1 MKLKKPSILM
11 LTTLACSLSSAQ
23 PAETL
28 ETIVVSS
35 QNDEIPIQDKKVGET
50 RIGTERIR
58 RQQMSDSRDLVRYET
73 GVTVVETGRF
83 GASGYAVRGVD
94 ENRVAI
100 TIDGLHQAETLSSQ
114 GFKELFEGYG
124 NFNNTRNGVELETL
138 KQVNIQKG
146 ANSIKTGSGALGG
159 SVIFQT
165 KDARDFLINKNWF
178 VSYKKGYSS
187 ADNQH
192 LNTLTLAG
200 KLKSLDVLVVNTTRK
215 GHEIENYG
223 YKSYNER
230 IQGRKRE
237 KADPYL
243 RTLESTLVKVGF
255 QPNENHRFSVMAD
268 IYRNTSKGHDFSYTL
283 KPNTQYRTY
292 DEVELRH
299 TNDKVERKNYAFTYE
314 NYSTN
319 PFYDT
324 LKLTYSNQHINT
336 RARTDDYC
344 HGNDKCPDQG
354 NPLGMKYNEENKLV
368 GEDNK
373 IVTYNDSPEIKN
385 QGEKELV
392 DLEVIPYDENNRDRL
407 HKYRWNRAKEAWDSS
422 LETIYE
428 KPISISCENEVSR
441 WDSLQNG
448 DNTKCQALLT
458 KRGKTIPPQRHL
470 FINNTKYNLL
480 GKDKELISDNQK
492 IYLSERNTKLSCKAI
507 NCNKKTIGA
516 FKPDGTPIDISINVD
531 SNKEFATINKV
542 KEIDNKSVTKLTGPI
557 LFVPNVKGHI
567 ENLWTQRDLIT
578 DTKQL
583 NLDLTKYLELGKT
596 QHSLAYGGLWSKTTK
611 SMINTTGQSAL
622 NVKWWALYPTDCS
635 QKIGSDGRYNA
646 LCNHSNVFSFLI
658 PVKAT
663 TNAIYFE
670 DDIRIN
676 DYFGFGLAYR
686 YDRIKY
692 QPEYIPGI
700 TPKVPS
706 DMVTNLYV
714 TEPKFDPLK
723 FSDIENEKLR
733 VANANA
739 NMKHI
744 AQAKK
749 YSASSYTLTTTVD
762 PFSWFRI
769 QAKYS
774 NGFRAPTGEEIYLTF
789 KHPDFSILPNRNLE
803 AETAKTK
810 EVALTFHNPWGFIT
824 TSLFHTKYD
833 NFIDLAFMG
842 NKQLHGHSKLV
853 PFSVYQNINR
863 QHAKVTGLD
872 INAKLKLD
880 VFTSRLE
887 GFKLGYKFTY
897 QRGRINGDIP
907 MNAIQPKTSVFSAGY
922 DHKSGKFGLDI
933 YLTHVSEKKAKDTYN
948 MFWKTQQEDERIG
961 GRGIITTDSS
971 VRWRSNAYTLIDMVM
986 YAKPIKNLTLQFGV
1000 YNLTN
1005 RKYITWDSAR
1015 SIRPFGTSNM
1025 IDKKTGE
1032 GINRFNAP
1040 GRNFKLNAELTF

>member
-1 MKLKKPSILM
+1 
-11 LTTLACSLSSAQ
+11 
-23 PAETL
+23 
-28 ETIVVSS
+28 
-35 QNDEIPIQDKKVGET
+35 ET

-73 GVTVVETGRF
+73 GVTVVEKGRF
-83 GASGYAVRGVD
+83 GASGYAIRGVD
-94 ENRVAI
+94 ENRVGI
-100 TIDGLHQAETLSSQ
+100 MIDGLHQAETLSSQ

-124 NFNNTRNGVELETL
+124 NFNNTRNGVEMETL
-138 KQVNIQKG
+138 KQANIQKG

-178 VSYKKGYSS
+178 VSYKKGYST

-192 LNTLTLAG
+192 LSTLTLAG
-200 KLKSLDVLVVNTTRK
+200 KYKSLDVLLVSTTRK
-215 GHEIENYG
+215 GHEVENYG

-230 IQGRKRE
+230 IQGRTRE
-237 KADPYL
+237 KADPYH
-243 RTLESTLVKVGF
+243 RTLDSKLIKIGF

-268 IYRNTSKGHDFSYTL
+268 LYQSTSKGHDFSYTL
-283 KPNTQYRTY
+283 KPNTQYQNY

-299 TNDKVERKNYAFTYE
+299 TNDKVERTNYAFSYE
-314 NYSTN
+314 NYSIN

-368 GEDNK
+368 GNDGIAVNYLNRPKTQKPSSDKMIDLPVTPFDGKNSPLRWKRVNWDNLPLGYIVKPGYKSCEDEFSSWNTAKQPK
-373 IVTYNDSPEIKN
+373 INDNSPCKATLTMVGSMTPAESYLKINNQTYDLLSKHKDLITDN
-385 QGEKELV
+385 QIIRTSNSAVLSCDGLNCNHQKITAFK
-392 DLEVIPYDENNRDRL
+392 DNG
-407 HKYRWNRAKEAWDSS
+407 
-422 LETIYE
+422 ETI
-428 KPISISCENEVSR
+428 EVPF
-441 WDSLQNG
+441 
-448 DNTKCQALLT
+448 KV
-458 KRGKTIPPQRHL
+458 I
-470 FINNTKYNLL
+470 
-480 GKDKELISDNQK
+480 
-492 IYLSERNTKLSCKAI
+492 ERNG
-507 NCNKKTIGA
+507 KK
-516 FKPDGTPIDISINVD
+516 
-531 SNKEFATINKV
+531 FAYIKGNGG
-542 KEIDNKSVTKLTGPI
+542 DQLKSPK
-557 LFVPNVKGHI
+557 LFVPNKKGHLD
-567 ENLWTQRDLIT
+567 NLWTQRDLIT

-583 NLDLTKYLELGKT
+583 NLDLTKYVELGKT
-596 QHSLAYGGLWSKTTK
+596 QHNLAYGGLWSKTTK

-663 TNAIYFE
+663 TKALYFE
-670 DDIRIN
+670 DDIRVN
-676 DYFGFGLAYR
+676 DYFAFGFAYR
-686 YDRIKY
+686 YDRIQYK
-692 QPEYIPGI
+692 PEYIPGV

-714 TEPKFDPLK
+714 TEPKFDPSK
-723 FSDIENEKLR
+723 FSDTENEKLR

-789 KHPDFSILPNRNLE
+789 KHPDFSILPNKNLE

-810 EVALTFHNPWGFIT
+810 EVALTFHNPRGFIT

-833 NFIDLAFMG
+833 NFIDLAFIG

-948 MFWKTQQEDERIG
+948 MFWKTQQEDEHIG

-971 VRWRSNAYTLIDMVM
+971 VRWRSNAYTLVDMVM

>member
-11 LTTLACSLSSAQ
+11 LTTLTCSLSSAQ
-23 PAETL
+23 PTETL

-35 QNDEIPIQDKKVGET
+35 QNDEIAIQDQKVGET

-73 GVTVVETGRF
+73 GVTVVEKGRF
-83 GASGYAVRGVD
+83 GASGYAIRGVD
-94 ENRVAI
+94 ENRVGI
-100 TIDGLHQAETLSSQ
+100 MIDGLHQAETLSSQ

-124 NFNNTRNGVELETL
+124 NFNNTRNGVEMETL
-138 KQVNIQKG
+138 KQANIQKG

-178 VSYKKGYSS
+178 VSYKKGYST

-192 LNTLTLAG
+192 LSTLTLAG
-200 KLKSLDVLVVNTTRK
+200 KYKSLDVLLVSTTRK
-215 GHEIENYG
+215 GHEVENYG

-230 IQGRKRE
+230 IQGRTRE
-237 KADPYL
+237 KADPYH
-243 RTLESTLVKVGF
+243 RTLDSKLIKIGF

-268 IYRNTSKGHDFSYTL
+268 LYQSTSKGHDFSYTL
-283 KPNTQYRTY
+283 KPNTQYQNY

-299 TNDKVERKNYAFTYE
+299 TNDKVERTNYAFSYE
-314 NYSTN
+314 NYSIN

-368 GEDNK
+368 GNDGIAVNYLNRPKTQKPSSDKMIDLPVTPFDGKNSPLRWKRVNWDNLPLGYIVKPGYKSCEDEFSSWNTAKQPK
-373 IVTYNDSPEIKN
+373 INDNSPCKATLTMVGSMTPAESYLKINNQTYDLLSKHKDLITDN
-385 QGEKELV
+385 QIIRTSNSAVLSCDGLNCNHQKITAFK
-392 DLEVIPYDENNRDRL
+392 DNG
-407 HKYRWNRAKEAWDSS
+407 
-422 LETIYE
+422 ETI
-428 KPISISCENEVSR
+428 EVPF
-441 WDSLQNG
+441 
-448 DNTKCQALLT
+448 KV
-458 KRGKTIPPQRHL
+458 I
-470 FINNTKYNLL
+470 
-480 GKDKELISDNQK
+480 
-492 IYLSERNTKLSCKAI
+492 ERNG
-507 NCNKKTIGA
+507 KK
-516 FKPDGTPIDISINVD
+516 
-531 SNKEFATINKV
+531 FAYIKGNGG
-542 KEIDNKSVTKLTGPI
+542 DQLKSPK
-557 LFVPNVKGHI
+557 LFVPNKKGHLD
-567 ENLWTQRDLIT
+567 NLWTQRDLIT

-583 NLDLTKYLELGKT
+583 NLDLTKYVELGKT
-596 QHSLAYGGLWSKTTK
+596 QHNLAYGGLWSKTTK

-663 TNAIYFE
+663 TKALYFE
-670 DDIRIN
+670 DDIRVN
-676 DYFGFGLAYR
+676 DYFAFGFAYR
-686 YDRIKY
+686 YDRIQYK
-692 QPEYIPGI
+692 PEYIPGV

-714 TEPKFDPLK
+714 TEPKFDPSK
-723 FSDIENEKLR
+723 FSDTENEKLR

-789 KHPDFSILPNRNLE
+789 KHPDFSIFPNKNLE

-810 EVALTFHNPWGFIT
+810 EVALTFHNPRGFIT

-833 NFIDLAFMG
+833 NFIDLAFIG

-948 MFWKTQQEDERIG
+948 MFWKTQQEDEHIG

-971 VRWRSNAYTLIDMVM
+971 VRWRSNAYTLVDMVM

>member
-1 MKLKKPSILM
+1 M
-11 LTTLACSLSSAQ
+11 LTTLTCSLSSAQ
-23 PAETL
+23 PTETL

-35 QNDEIPIQDKKVGET
+35 QNDEIAIQDQKVGET

-73 GVTVVETGRF
+73 GVTVVEKGRF
-83 GASGYAVRGVD
+83 GASGYAIRGVD
-94 ENRVAI
+94 ENRVGI
-100 TIDGLHQAETLSSQ
+100 MIDGLHQAETLSSQ

-124 NFNNTRNGVELETL
+124 NFNNTRNGVEMETL
-138 KQVNIQKG
+138 KQANIQKG

-178 VSYKKGYSS
+178 VSYKKGYST

-192 LNTLTLAG
+192 LSTLTLTG
-200 KLKSLDVLVVNTTRK
+200 KYKSLDVLLVSTTRK
-215 GHEIENYG
+215 GHEVENYG

-230 IQGRKRE
+230 IQGRTRE
-237 KADPYL
+237 KADPYH
-243 RTLESTLVKVGF
+243 RTLDSKLIKIGF

-268 IYRNTSKGHDFSYTL
+268 LYQSTSKGHDFSYTL
-283 KPNTQYRTY
+283 KPNTQYQNY

-299 TNDKVERKNYAFTYE
+299 TNDKVERTNYAFSYE
-314 NYSTN
+314 NYSIN

-368 GEDNK
+368 GNDGIAVNYLNRPKTQKPSSDKMIDLPVTPFDGKNSPLRWKRVNWDNLPLGYIVKPGYKSCEDEFSSWNTAKQPK
-373 IVTYNDSPEIKN
+373 INDNSPCKATLTMVGSMTPAESYLKINNQTYDLLSKHKDLITDN
-385 QGEKELV
+385 QIIRTSNSAVLSCDGLNCNHQKITAFK
-392 DLEVIPYDENNRDRL
+392 DNG
-407 HKYRWNRAKEAWDSS
+407 
-422 LETIYE
+422 ETI
-428 KPISISCENEVSR
+428 EVPF
-441 WDSLQNG
+441 
-448 DNTKCQALLT
+448 KV
-458 KRGKTIPPQRHL
+458 I
-470 FINNTKYNLL
+470 
-480 GKDKELISDNQK
+480 
-492 IYLSERNTKLSCKAI
+492 ERNG
-507 NCNKKTIGA
+507 KK
-516 FKPDGTPIDISINVD
+516 
-531 SNKEFATINKV
+531 FAYIKGNGG
-542 KEIDNKSVTKLTGPI
+542 DQLKSPK
-557 LFVPNVKGHI
+557 LFVPNKKGHLD
-567 ENLWTQRDLIT
+567 NLWTQRDLIT

-583 NLDLTKYLELGKT
+583 NLDLTKYVELGKT
-596 QHSLAYGGLWSKTTK
+596 QHNLAYGGLWSKTTK

-663 TNAIYFE
+663 TKALYFE
-670 DDIRIN
+670 DDIRVN
-676 DYFGFGLAYR
+676 DYFAFGFAYR
-686 YDRIKY
+686 YDRIQYK
-692 QPEYIPGI
+692 PEYIPGV

-714 TEPKFDPLK
+714 TEPKFDPSK
-723 FSDIENEKLR
+723 FSDTENEKLR

-789 KHPDFSILPNRNLE
+789 KHPDFSILPNKNLE

-810 EVALTFHNPWGFIT
+810 EVALTFHNPRGFIT

-833 NFIDLAFMG
+833 NFIDLAFIG

-948 MFWKTQQEDERIG
+948 MFWKTQQEDEHIG

-971 VRWRSNAYTLIDMVM
+971 VRWRSNAYTLVDMVM

>member
-1 MKLKKPSILM
+1 
-11 LTTLACSLSSAQ
+11 
-23 PAETL
+23 
-28 ETIVVSS
+28 
-35 QNDEIPIQDKKVGET
+35 
-50 RIGTERIR
+50 
-58 RQQMSDSRDLVRYET
+58 SRDLVRYET
-73 GVTVVETGRF
+73 GVTVVEKGRF
-83 GASGYAVRGVD
+83 GASGYAIRGVD
-94 ENRVAI
+94 ENRVGI
-100 TIDGLHQAETLSSQ
+100 MIDGLHQAETLSSQ

-124 NFNNTRNGVELETL
+124 NFNNTRNGVEMETL
-138 KQVNIQKG
+138 KQANIQKG

-178 VSYKKGYSS
+178 VSYKKGYST

-192 LNTLTLAG
+192 LSTLTLAG
-200 KLKSLDVLVVNTTRK
+200 KYKSLDVLLVSTTRK
-215 GHEIENYG
+215 GHEVENYG

-230 IQGRKRE
+230 IQGRTRE
-237 KADPYL
+237 KADPYH
-243 RTLESTLVKVGF
+243 RTLDSKLIKIGF

-268 IYRNTSKGHDFSYTL
+268 LYQSTSKGHDFSYTL
-283 KPNTQYRTY
+283 KPNTQYQNY

-299 TNDKVERKNYAFTYE
+299 TNDKVERTNYAFSYE
-314 NYSTN
+314 NYSIN

-368 GEDNK
+368 GNDGIAVNYLNRPKTQKPSSDKMIDLPVTPFDGKNSPLRWKRVNWDNLPLGYIVKPGYKSCEDEFSSWNTAKQPK
-373 IVTYNDSPEIKN
+373 INDNSPCKATLTMVGSMTPAESYLKINNQTYDLLSKHKDLITDN
-385 QGEKELV
+385 QIIRTSNSAVLSCDGLNCNHQKITAFK
-392 DLEVIPYDENNRDRL
+392 DNG
-407 HKYRWNRAKEAWDSS
+407 
-422 LETIYE
+422 ETI
-428 KPISISCENEVSR
+428 EVPF
-441 WDSLQNG
+441 
-448 DNTKCQALLT
+448 KV
-458 KRGKTIPPQRHL
+458 I
-470 FINNTKYNLL
+470 
-480 GKDKELISDNQK
+480 
-492 IYLSERNTKLSCKAI
+492 ERNG
-507 NCNKKTIGA
+507 KK
-516 FKPDGTPIDISINVD
+516 
-531 SNKEFATINKV
+531 FAYIKGNGG
-542 KEIDNKSVTKLTGPI
+542 DQLKSPK
-557 LFVPNVKGHI
+557 LFVPNKKGHLD
-567 ENLWTQRDLIT
+567 NLWTQRDLIT

-583 NLDLTKYLELGKT
+583 NLDLTKYVELGKT
-596 QHSLAYGGLWSKTTK
+596 QHNLAYGGLWSKTTK

-663 TNAIYFE
+663 TKALYFE
-670 DDIRIN
+670 DDIRVN
-676 DYFGFGLAYR
+676 DYFAFGFAYR
-686 YDRIKY
+686 YDRIQYK
-692 QPEYIPGI
+692 PEYIPGV

-714 TEPKFDPLK
+714 TEPKFDPSK
-723 FSDIENEKLR
+723 FSDTENEKLR

-789 KHPDFSILPNRNLE
+789 KHPDFSILPNKNLE

-810 EVALTFHNPWGFIT
+810 EVALTFHNPRGFIT

-833 NFIDLAFMG
+833 NFIDLAFIG

-948 MFWKTQQEDERIG
+948 MFWKTQQEDEHIG

-971 VRWRSNAYTLIDMVM
+971 VRWRSNAYTLVDMVM

>member
-1 MKLKKPSILM
+1 
-11 LTTLACSLSSAQ
+11 
-23 PAETL
+23 
-28 ETIVVSS
+28 
-35 QNDEIPIQDKKVGET
+35 
-50 RIGTERIR
+50 
-58 RQQMSDSRDLVRYET
+58 RDLVRYET
-73 GVTVVETGRF
+73 GVTVVEKGRF
-83 GASGYAVRGVD
+83 GASGYAIRGVD
-94 ENRVAI
+94 ENRVGI
-100 TIDGLHQAETLSSQ
+100 MIDGLHQAETLSSQ

-124 NFNNTRNGVELETL
+124 NFNNTRNGVEMETL
-138 KQVNIQKG
+138 KQANIQKG

-178 VSYKKGYSS
+178 VSYKKGYST

-192 LNTLTLAG
+192 LSTLTLAG
-200 KLKSLDVLVVNTTRK
+200 KYKSLDVLLVSTTRK
-215 GHEIENYG
+215 GHEVENYG

-230 IQGRKRE
+230 IQGRTRE
-237 KADPYL
+237 KADPYH
-243 RTLESTLVKVGF
+243 RTLDSKLIKIGF

-268 IYRNTSKGHDFSYTL
+268 LYQSTSKGHDFSYTL
-283 KPNTQYRTY
+283 KPNTQYQNY

-299 TNDKVERKNYAFTYE
+299 TNDKVERTNYAFSYE
-314 NYSTN
+314 NYSIN

-368 GEDNK
+368 GNDGIAVNYLNRPKTQKPSSDKMIDLPVTPFDGKNSPLRWKRVNWDNLPLGYIVKPGYKSCEDEFSSWNTAKQPK
-373 IVTYNDSPEIKN
+373 INDNSPCKATLTMVGSMTPAESYLKINNQTYDLLSKHKDLITDN
-385 QGEKELV
+385 QIIRTSNSAVLSCDGLNCNHQKITAFK
-392 DLEVIPYDENNRDRL
+392 DNG
-407 HKYRWNRAKEAWDSS
+407 
-422 LETIYE
+422 ETI
-428 KPISISCENEVSR
+428 EVPF
-441 WDSLQNG
+441 
-448 DNTKCQALLT
+448 KV
-458 KRGKTIPPQRHL
+458 I
-470 FINNTKYNLL
+470 
-480 GKDKELISDNQK
+480 
-492 IYLSERNTKLSCKAI
+492 ERNG
-507 NCNKKTIGA
+507 KK
-516 FKPDGTPIDISINVD
+516 
-531 SNKEFATINKV
+531 FAYIKGNGG
-542 KEIDNKSVTKLTGPI
+542 DQLKSPK
-557 LFVPNVKGHI
+557 LFVPNKKGHLD
-567 ENLWTQRDLIT
+567 NLWTQRDLIT

-583 NLDLTKYLELGKT
+583 NLDLTKYVELGKT
-596 QHSLAYGGLWSKTTK
+596 QHNLAYGGLWSKTTK

-663 TNAIYFE
+663 TKALYFE
-670 DDIRIN
+670 DDIRVN
-676 DYFGFGLAYR
+676 DYFAFGFAYR
-686 YDRIKY
+686 YDRIQYK
-692 QPEYIPGI
+692 PEYIPGV

-714 TEPKFDPLK
+714 TEPKFDPSK
-723 FSDIENEKLR
+723 FSDTENEKLR

-789 KHPDFSILPNRNLE
+789 KHPDFSILPNKNLE

-810 EVALTFHNPWGFIT
+810 EVALTFHNPRGFIT

-833 NFIDLAFMG
+833 NFIDLAFIG

-948 MFWKTQQEDERIG
+948 MFWKTQQEDEHIG

-971 VRWRSNAYTLIDMVM
+971 VRWRSNAYTLVDMVM

>member
-1 MKLKKPSILM
+1 
-11 LTTLACSLSSAQ
+11 
-23 PAETL
+23 
-28 ETIVVSS
+28 
-35 QNDEIPIQDKKVGET
+35 
-50 RIGTERIR
+50 
-58 RQQMSDSRDLVRYET
+58 
-73 GVTVVETGRF
+73 GVTVVEKGRF
-83 GASGYAVRGVD
+83 GASGYAIRGVD
-94 ENRVAI
+94 ENRVGI
-100 TIDGLHQAETLSSQ
+100 MIDGLHQAETLSSQ

-124 NFNNTRNGVELETL
+124 NFNNTRNGVEMETL
-138 KQVNIQKG
+138 KQANIQKG

-178 VSYKKGYSS
+178 VSYKKGYST

-192 LNTLTLAG
+192 LSTLTLAG
-200 KLKSLDVLVVNTTRK
+200 KYKSLDVLLVSTTRK
-215 GHEIENYG
+215 GHEVENYG

-230 IQGRKRE
+230 IQGRTRE
-237 KADPYL
+237 KADPYH
-243 RTLESTLVKVGF
+243 RTLDSKLIKIGF

-268 IYRNTSKGHDFSYTL
+268 LYQSTSKGHDFSYTL
-283 KPNTQYRTY
+283 KPNTQYQNY

-299 TNDKVERKNYAFTYE
+299 TNDKVERTNYAFSYE
-314 NYSTN
+314 NYSIN

-368 GEDNK
+368 GNDGIAVNYLNRPKTQKPSSDKMIDLPVTPFDGKNSPLRWKRVNWDNLPLGYIVKPGYKSCEDEFSSWNTAKQPK
-373 IVTYNDSPEIKN
+373 INDNSPCKATLTMVGSMTPAESYLKINNQTYDLLSKHKDLITDN
-385 QGEKELV
+385 QIIRTSNSAVLSCDGLNCNHQKITAFK
-392 DLEVIPYDENNRDRL
+392 DNG
-407 HKYRWNRAKEAWDSS
+407 
-422 LETIYE
+422 ETI
-428 KPISISCENEVSR
+428 EVPF
-441 WDSLQNG
+441 
-448 DNTKCQALLT
+448 KV
-458 KRGKTIPPQRHL
+458 I
-470 FINNTKYNLL
+470 
-480 GKDKELISDNQK
+480 
-492 IYLSERNTKLSCKAI
+492 ERNG
-507 NCNKKTIGA
+507 KK
-516 FKPDGTPIDISINVD
+516 
-531 SNKEFATINKV
+531 FAYIKGNGG
-542 KEIDNKSVTKLTGPI
+542 DQLKSPK
-557 LFVPNVKGHI
+557 LFVPNKKGHLD
-567 ENLWTQRDLIT
+567 NLWTQRDLIT

-583 NLDLTKYLELGKT
+583 NLDLTKYVELGKT
-596 QHSLAYGGLWSKTTK
+596 QHNLAYGGLWSKTTK

-663 TNAIYFE
+663 TKALYFE
-670 DDIRIN
+670 DDIRVN
-676 DYFGFGLAYR
+676 DYFAFGFAYR
-686 YDRIKY
+686 YDRIQYK
-692 QPEYIPGI
+692 PEYIPGV

-714 TEPKFDPLK
+714 TEPKFDPSK
-723 FSDIENEKLR
+723 FSDTENEKLR

-789 KHPDFSILPNRNLE
+789 KHPDFSILPNKNLE

-810 EVALTFHNPWGFIT
+810 EVALTFHNPRGFIT

-833 NFIDLAFMG
+833 NFIDLAFIG

-948 MFWKTQQEDERIG
+948 MFWKTQQEDEHIG

-971 VRWRSNAYTLIDMVM
+971 VRWRSNAYTLVDMVM

>member
-1 MKLKKPSILM
+1 
-11 LTTLACSLSSAQ
+11 
-23 PAETL
+23 
-28 ETIVVSS
+28 
-35 QNDEIPIQDKKVGET
+35 VGET

-73 GVTVVETGRF
+73 GVTVVEKGRF
-83 GASGYAVRGVD
+83 GASGYAIRGVD
-94 ENRVAI
+94 ENRVGI
-100 TIDGLHQAETLSSQ
+100 MIDGLHQAETLSSQ

-124 NFNNTRNGVELETL
+124 NFNNTRNGVEMETL
-138 KQVNIQKG
+138 KQANIQKG

-178 VSYKKGYSS
+178 VSYKKGYST

-192 LNTLTLAG
+192 LSTLTLAG
-200 KLKSLDVLVVNTTRK
+200 KYKSLDVLLVSTTRK
-215 GHEIENYG
+215 GHEVENYG

-230 IQGRKRE
+230 IQGRTRE
-237 KADPYL
+237 KADPYH
-243 RTLESTLVKVGF
+243 RTLDSKLIKIGF

-268 IYRNTSKGHDFSYTL
+268 LYQSTSKGHDFSYTL
-283 KPNTQYRTY
+283 KPNTQYQNY

-299 TNDKVERKNYAFTYE
+299 TNDKVERTNYAFSYE
-314 NYSTN
+314 NYSIN

-368 GEDNK
+368 GNDGIAVNYLNRPKTQKPSSDKMIDLPVTPFDGKNSPLRWKRVNWDNLPLGYIVKPGYKSCEDEFSSWNTAKQPK
-373 IVTYNDSPEIKN
+373 INDNSPCKATLTMVGSMTPAESYLKINNQTYDLLSKHKDLITDN
-385 QGEKELV
+385 QIIRTSNSAVLSCDGLNCNHQKITAFK
-392 DLEVIPYDENNRDRL
+392 DNG
-407 HKYRWNRAKEAWDSS
+407 
-422 LETIYE
+422 ETI
-428 KPISISCENEVSR
+428 EVPF
-441 WDSLQNG
+441 
-448 DNTKCQALLT
+448 KV
-458 KRGKTIPPQRHL
+458 I
-470 FINNTKYNLL
+470 
-480 GKDKELISDNQK
+480 
-492 IYLSERNTKLSCKAI
+492 ERNG
-507 NCNKKTIGA
+507 KK
-516 FKPDGTPIDISINVD
+516 
-531 SNKEFATINKV
+531 FAYIKGNGG
-542 KEIDNKSVTKLTGPI
+542 DQLKSPK
-557 LFVPNVKGHI
+557 LFVPNKKGHLD
-567 ENLWTQRDLIT
+567 NLWTQRDLIT

-583 NLDLTKYLELGKT
+583 NLDLTKYVELGKT
-596 QHSLAYGGLWSKTTK
+596 QHNLAYGGLWSKTTK

-663 TNAIYFE
+663 TKALYFE
-670 DDIRIN
+670 DDIRVN
-676 DYFGFGLAYR
+676 DYFAFGFAYR
-686 YDRIKY
+686 YDRIQYK
-692 QPEYIPGI
+692 PEYIPGV

-714 TEPKFDPLK
+714 TEPKFDPSK
-723 FSDIENEKLR
+723 FSDTENEKLR

-789 KHPDFSILPNRNLE
+789 KHPDFSILPNKNLE

-810 EVALTFHNPWGFIT
+810 EVALTFHNPRGFIT

-833 NFIDLAFMG
+833 NFIDLAFIG

-948 MFWKTQQEDERIG
+948 MFWKTQQEDEHIG

-971 VRWRSNAYTLIDMVM
+971 VRWRSNAYTLVDMVM

>member
-11 LTTLACSLSSAQ
+11 LTTLTCSLSSAQ
-23 PAETL
+23 PTETL

-35 QNDEIPIQDKKVGET
+35 QNDEIAIQDQKVGET

-73 GVTVVETGRF
+73 GVTVVEKGRF
-83 GASGYAVRGVD
+83 GASGYAIRGVD
-94 ENRVAI
+94 ENRVGI
-100 TIDGLHQAETLSSQ
+100 MIDGLHQAETLSSQ

-124 NFNNTRNGVELETL
+124 NFNNTRNGVEMETL
-138 KQVNIQKG
+138 KQANIQKG

-178 VSYKKGYSS
+178 VSYKKGYST

-192 LNTLTLAG
+192 LSTLTLAG
-200 KLKSLDVLVVNTTRK
+200 KYKSLDVLLVSTTRK
-215 GHEIENYG
+215 GHEVENYG

-230 IQGRKRE
+230 IQGRTRE
-237 KADPYL
+237 KADPYH
-243 RTLESTLVKVGF
+243 RTLDSKLIKIGF

-268 IYRNTSKGHDFSYTL
+268 LYQSTSKGHDFSYTL
-283 KPNTQYRTY
+283 KPNTQYQNY

-299 TNDKVERKNYAFTYE
+299 TNDKVERTNYAFSYE
-314 NYSTN
+314 NYSIN

-368 GEDNK
+368 GNDGIAVNYLNRPKTQKPSSDKMIDLPVTPFDGKNSPLRWKRVNWDNLPLGY
-373 IVTYNDSPEIKN
+373 IV
-385 QGEKELV
+385 
-392 DLEVIPYDENNRDRL
+392 
-407 HKYRWNRAKEAWDSS
+407 
-422 LETIYE
+422 
-428 KPISISCENEVSR
+428 KPGYKSCENEFSS
-441 WDSLQNG
+441 WNTAKQPKIN
-448 DNTKCQALLT
+448 DNSPCKATLT
-458 KRGKTIPPQRHL
+458 MVGSMTPAESYLK
-470 FINNTKYNLL
+470 INNQTYDLL
-480 GKDKELISDNQK
+480 SKHKDLITDNQIIRTSNSAVLSCDGLNCNHQK
-492 IYLSERNTKLSCKAI
+492 ITAFKDNGETIEVPFKVIERNG
-507 NCNKKTIGA
+507 KK
-516 FKPDGTPIDISINVD
+516 
-531 SNKEFATINKV
+531 FAYIKGNGG
-542 KEIDNKSVTKLTGPI
+542 DQLKSPK
-557 LFVPNVKGHI
+557 LFVPNKKGHLD
-567 ENLWTQRDLIT
+567 NLWTQRDLIT

-583 NLDLTKYLELGKT
+583 NLDLTKYVELGKT
-596 QHSLAYGGLWSKTTK
+596 QHNLAYGGLWSKTTK

-663 TNAIYFE
+663 TKALYFE
-670 DDIRIN
+670 DDIRVN
-676 DYFGFGLAYR
+676 DYFAFGFAYR
-686 YDRIKY
+686 YDRIQYK
-692 QPEYIPGI
+692 PEYIPGV

-714 TEPKFDPLK
+714 TEPKFDPSK
-723 FSDIENEKLR
+723 FSDTENEKLR

-789 KHPDFSILPNRNLE
+789 KHPDFSILPNKNLE

-810 EVALTFHNPWGFIT
+810 EVALTFHNPRGFIT

-833 NFIDLAFMG
+833 NFIDLAFIG

-948 MFWKTQQEDERIG
+948 MFWKTQQEDEHIG

-971 VRWRSNAYTLIDMVM
+971 VRWRSNAYTLVDMVM

>member
-1 MKLKKPSILM
+1 MKLNKLSILM
-11 LTTLACSLSSAQ
+11 LTTLITSLSSAQ
-23 PAETL
+23 PSEEL

-35 QNDEIPIQDKKVGET
+35 QNDEISIQDKKVGET
-50 RIGTERIR
+50 QISADRIR

-73 GVTVVETGRF
+73 GVTVVEKGRF
-83 GASGYAVRGVD
+83 GASGYAIRGVD
-94 ENRVAI
+94 ENRVGI
-100 TIDGLHQAETLSSQ
+100 MIDGLHQAETLSSQ

-124 NFNNTRNGVELETL
+124 NFNNTRNGVEMETL
-138 KQVNIQKG
+138 KQANIQKG

-178 VSYKKGYSS
+178 VSYKKGYST

-192 LNTLTLAG
+192 LSTLTLAG
-200 KLKSLDVLVVNTTRK
+200 KYKSLDVLLVSTTRK
-215 GHEIENYG
+215 GHEVENYG

-230 IQGRKRE
+230 IQGRTRE
-237 KADPYL
+237 KADPYH
-243 RTLESTLVKVGF
+243 RTLDSKLIKIGF

-268 IYRNTSKGHDFSYTL
+268 LYQSTSKGHDFSYTL
-283 KPNTQYRTY
+283 KPNTQYQNY

-299 TNDKVERKNYAFTYE
+299 TNDKVERTNYAFSYE
-314 NYSTN
+314 NYSIN

-368 GEDNK
+368 GNDGIAVNYLNRPKTQKPSSDKMIDLPVTPFDGKNSPLRWKRVNWDNLPLGYIVKPGYKSCEDEFSSWNTAKQPK
-373 IVTYNDSPEIKN
+373 INDNSPCKATLTMVGAMTPAESYLKINNQTYDLLSKHKDLITDN
-385 QGEKELV
+385 QIIRTSNSAVLSCDGLNCNHQKITAFK
-392 DLEVIPYDENNRDRL
+392 DNG
-407 HKYRWNRAKEAWDSS
+407 
-422 LETIYE
+422 ETI
-428 KPISISCENEVSR
+428 EVPF
-441 WDSLQNG
+441 
-448 DNTKCQALLT
+448 KV
-458 KRGKTIPPQRHL
+458 I
-470 FINNTKYNLL
+470 
-480 GKDKELISDNQK
+480 
-492 IYLSERNTKLSCKAI
+492 ERNG
-507 NCNKKTIGA
+507 KK
-516 FKPDGTPIDISINVD
+516 
-531 SNKEFATINKV
+531 FAYIKGNGG
-542 KEIDNKSVTKLTGPI
+542 DQLKSPK
-557 LFVPNVKGHI
+557 LFVPNKKGHLD
-567 ENLWTQRDLIT
+567 NLWTQRDLIT

-583 NLDLTKYLELGKT
+583 NLDLTKYVELGKT
-596 QHSLAYGGLWSKTTK
+596 QHNLAYGGLWSKTTK

-663 TNAIYFE
+663 TKALYFE
-670 DDIRIN
+670 DDIRVN
-676 DYFGFGLAYR
+676 DYFAFGFAYR
-686 YDRIKY
+686 YDRIQYK
-692 QPEYIPGI
+692 PEYIPGV

-714 TEPKFDPLK
+714 TEPKFDPSK
-723 FSDIENEKLR
+723 FSDTENEKLR

-789 KHPDFSILPNRNLE
+789 KHPDFSILPNKNLE

-833 NFIDLAFMG
+833 NFIDLAFIG

-907 MNAIQPKTSVFSAGY
+907 MNAIQPKTSVFSAEY

-948 MFWKTQQEDERIG
+948 MFWETERADELSANKGTTI
-961 GRGIITTDSS
+961 TDSS
-971 VRWRSNAYTLIDMVM
+971 LKWRSNAYTLVDMVM

>member
-1 MKLKKPSILM
+1 
-11 LTTLACSLSSAQ
+11 
-23 PAETL
+23 TL

-35 QNDEIPIQDKKVGET
+35 QNDEIAIQDQKVGET

-73 GVTVVETGRF
+73 GVTVVEKGRF
-83 GASGYAVRGVD
+83 GASGYAIRGVD
-94 ENRVAI
+94 ENRVGI
-100 TIDGLHQAETLSSQ
+100 MIDGLHQAETLSSQ

-124 NFNNTRNGVELETL
+124 NFNNTRNGVEMETL
-138 KQVNIQKG
+138 KQANIQKG

-178 VSYKKGYSS
+178 VSYKKGYST

-192 LNTLTLAG
+192 LSTLTLTG
-200 KLKSLDVLVVNTTRK
+200 KYKSLDVLLVSTTRK
-215 GHEIENYG
+215 GHEVENYG

-230 IQGRKRE
+230 IQGRTRE
-237 KADPYL
+237 KADPYH
-243 RTLESTLVKVGF
+243 RTLDSKLIKIGF

-268 IYRNTSKGHDFSYTL
+268 LYQSTSKGHDFSYTL
-283 KPNTQYRTY
+283 KPNTQYQNY

-299 TNDKVERKNYAFTYE
+299 TNDKVERTNYAFSYE
-314 NYSTN
+314 NYSIN

-368 GEDNK
+368 GNDGIAVNYLNRPKTQKPSSDKMIDLPVTPFDGKNSPLRWKRVNWDNLPLGYIVKPGYKSCEDEFSSWNTAKQPK
-373 IVTYNDSPEIKN
+373 INDNSPCKATLTMVGSMTPAESYLKINNQTYDLLSKHKDLITDN
-385 QGEKELV
+385 QIIRTSNSAVLSCDGLNCNHQKITAFK
-392 DLEVIPYDENNRDRL
+392 DNG
-407 HKYRWNRAKEAWDSS
+407 
-422 LETIYE
+422 ETI
-428 KPISISCENEVSR
+428 EVPF
-441 WDSLQNG
+441 
-448 DNTKCQALLT
+448 KV
-458 KRGKTIPPQRHL
+458 I
-470 FINNTKYNLL
+470 
-480 GKDKELISDNQK
+480 
-492 IYLSERNTKLSCKAI
+492 ERNG
-507 NCNKKTIGA
+507 KK
-516 FKPDGTPIDISINVD
+516 
-531 SNKEFATINKV
+531 FAYIKGNGG
-542 KEIDNKSVTKLTGPI
+542 DQLKSPK
-557 LFVPNVKGHI
+557 LFVPNKKGHLD
-567 ENLWTQRDLIT
+567 NLWTQRDLIT

-583 NLDLTKYLELGKT
+583 NLDLTKYVELGKT
-596 QHSLAYGGLWSKTTK
+596 QHNLAYGGLWSKTTK

-663 TNAIYFE
+663 TKALYFE
-670 DDIRIN
+670 DDIRVN
-676 DYFGFGLAYR
+676 DYFAFGFAYR
-686 YDRIKY
+686 YDRIQYK
-692 QPEYIPGI
+692 PEYIPGV

-714 TEPKFDPLK
+714 TEPKFDPSK
-723 FSDIENEKLR
+723 FSDTENEKLR

-789 KHPDFSILPNRNLE
+789 KHPDFSILPNKNLE

-810 EVALTFHNPWGFIT
+810 EVALTFHNPRGFIT

-833 NFIDLAFMG
+833 NFIDLAFIG

-948 MFWKTQQEDERIG
+948 MFWKTQQEDEHIG

-971 VRWRSNAYTLIDMVM
+971 VRWRSNAYTLVDMVM

>member
-11 LTTLACSLSSAQ
+11 LTTLTCSLSSAQ
-23 PAETL
+23 PTETL

-35 QNDEIPIQDKKVGET
+35 QNDEIAIQDQKVGET

-73 GVTVVETGRF
+73 GVTVVEKGRF
-83 GASGYAVRGVD
+83 GASGYAIRGVD
-94 ENRVAI
+94 ENRVGI
-100 TIDGLHQAETLSSQ
+100 MIDGLHQAETLSSQ

-124 NFNNTRNGVELETL
+124 NFNNTRNGVEMETL
-138 KQVNIQKG
+138 KQANIQKG

-178 VSYKKGYSS
+178 VSYKKGYST

-192 LNTLTLAG
+192 LSTLTLAG
-200 KLKSLDVLVVNTTRK
+200 KYKSLDVLLVSTTRK
-215 GHEIENYG
+215 GHEVENYG

-230 IQGRKRE
+230 IQGRTRE
-237 KADPYL
+237 KADPYH
-243 RTLESTLVKVGF
+243 RTLDSKLIKIGF

-268 IYRNTSKGHDFSYTL
+268 LYQSTSKGHDFSYTL
-283 KPNTQYRTY
+283 KPNTQYQNY

-299 TNDKVERKNYAFTYE
+299 TNDKVERTNYAFSYE
-314 NYSTN
+314 NYSIN

-368 GEDNK
+368 GNDGIAVNYLNRPKTQKPSSDKMIDLPVTPFDGKNSPLRWKRVNWDNLPLGYIVKPGYKSCEDEFSSWNTAKQPK
-373 IVTYNDSPEIKN
+373 INDNSPCKATLTMVGAMTPAESYLKINNQTYDLLSKHKDLITDN
-385 QGEKELV
+385 QIIRTSNSAVLSCDGLNCNHQKITAFK
-392 DLEVIPYDENNRDRL
+392 DNG
-407 HKYRWNRAKEAWDSS
+407 
-422 LETIYE
+422 ETI
-428 KPISISCENEVSR
+428 EVPF
-441 WDSLQNG
+441 
-448 DNTKCQALLT
+448 KV
-458 KRGKTIPPQRHL
+458 I
-470 FINNTKYNLL
+470 
-480 GKDKELISDNQK
+480 
-492 IYLSERNTKLSCKAI
+492 ERNG
-507 NCNKKTIGA
+507 KK
-516 FKPDGTPIDISINVD
+516 
-531 SNKEFATINKV
+531 FAYIKGNGG
-542 KEIDNKSVTKLTGPI
+542 DQLKSPK
-557 LFVPNVKGHI
+557 LFVPNKKGHLD
-567 ENLWTQRDLIT
+567 NLWTQRDLIT

-583 NLDLTKYLELGKT
+583 NLDLTKYVELGKT
-596 QHSLAYGGLWSKTTK
+596 QHNLAYGGLWSKTTK

-663 TNAIYFE
+663 TKALYFE
-670 DDIRIN
+670 DDIRVN
-676 DYFGFGLAYR
+676 DYFAFGFAYR
-686 YDRIKY
+686 YDRIQYK
-692 QPEYIPGI
+692 PEYIPGV

-714 TEPKFDPLK
+714 TEPKFDPSK
-723 FSDIENEKLR
+723 FSDTENEKLR

-789 KHPDFSILPNRNLE
+789 KHPDFSILPNKNLE

-833 NFIDLAFMG
+833 NFIDLAFIG

-948 MFWKTQQEDERIG
+948 MFWKTQQEDEHIG

-971 VRWRSNAYTLIDMVM
+971 VRWRSNAYTLVDMVM

>member
-11 LTTLACSLSSAQ
+11 LTTLTCSLSSAQ
-23 PAETL
+23 PTETL

-35 QNDEIPIQDKKVGET
+35 QNDEIAIQDQKVGET

-73 GVTVVETGRF
+73 GVTVVEKGRF
-83 GASGYAVRGVD
+83 GASGYAIRGVD
-94 ENRVAI
+94 ENRVGI
-100 TIDGLHQAETLSSQ
+100 MIDGLHQAETLSSQ

-124 NFNNTRNGVELETL
+124 NFNNTRNGVEMETL
-138 KQVNIQKG
+138 KQANIQKG

-178 VSYKKGYSS
+178 VSYKKGYST

-192 LNTLTLAG
+192 LSTLTLTG
-200 KLKSLDVLVVNTTRK
+200 KYKSLDVLLVSTTRK
-215 GHEIENYG
+215 GHEVENYG

-230 IQGRKRE
+230 IQGRTRE
-237 KADPYL
+237 KADPYH
-243 RTLESTLVKVGF
+243 RTLDSKLIKIGF

-268 IYRNTSKGHDFSYTL
+268 LYQSTSKGHDFSYTL
-283 KPNTQYRTY
+283 KPNTQYQNY

-299 TNDKVERKNYAFTYE
+299 TNDKVERTNYAFSYE
-314 NYSTN
+314 NYSIN

-368 GEDNK
+368 GNDGIAVNYLNRPKTQKPSSDKMIDLPVTPFDGKNSPLRWKRVNWDNLPLGYIVKPGYKSCEDEFSSWNTAKQPK
-373 IVTYNDSPEIKN
+373 INDNSPCKATLTMVGSMTPAESYLKINNQTYDLLSKHKDLITDN
-385 QGEKELV
+385 QIIRTSNSAVLSCDGLNCNHQKITAFK
-392 DLEVIPYDENNRDRL
+392 DNG
-407 HKYRWNRAKEAWDSS
+407 
-422 LETIYE
+422 ETI
-428 KPISISCENEVSR
+428 EVPF
-441 WDSLQNG
+441 
-448 DNTKCQALLT
+448 KV
-458 KRGKTIPPQRHL
+458 I
-470 FINNTKYNLL
+470 
-480 GKDKELISDNQK
+480 
-492 IYLSERNTKLSCKAI
+492 ERNG
-507 NCNKKTIGA
+507 KK
-516 FKPDGTPIDISINVD
+516 
-531 SNKEFATINKV
+531 FAYIKGNGG
-542 KEIDNKSVTKLTGPI
+542 DQLKSPK
-557 LFVPNVKGHI
+557 LFVPNKKGHLD
-567 ENLWTQRDLIT
+567 NLWTQRDLIT

-583 NLDLTKYLELGKT
+583 NLDLTKYVELGKT
-596 QHSLAYGGLWSKTTK
+596 QHNLAYGGLWSKTTK

-663 TNAIYFE
+663 TKALYFE
-670 DDIRIN
+670 DDIRVN
-676 DYFGFGLAYR
+676 DYFAFGFAYR
-686 YDRIKY
+686 YDRIQYK
-692 QPEYIPGI
+692 PEYIPGV

-714 TEPKFDPLK
+714 TEPKFDPSK
-723 FSDIENEKLR
+723 FSDTENEKLR

-789 KHPDFSILPNRNLE
+789 KHPDFSILPNKNLE

-810 EVALTFHNPWGFIT
+810 EVALTFHNPRGFIT

-833 NFIDLAFMG
+833 NFIDLAFIG

-948 MFWKTQQEDERIG
+948 MFWKTQQEDEHIG

-971 VRWRSNAYTLIDMVM
+971 VRWRSNAYTLVDMVM

>member
-11 LTTLACSLSSAQ
+11 LTTLTCSLSSAQ
-23 PAETL
+23 PTETL

-35 QNDEIPIQDKKVGET
+35 QNDEIAIQDQKVGET

-73 GVTVVETGRF
+73 GVTVVEKGRF
-83 GASGYAVRGVD
+83 GASGYAIRGVD
-94 ENRVAI
+94 ENRVGI
-100 TIDGLHQAETLSSQ
+100 MIDGLHQAETLSSQ

-124 NFNNTRNGVELETL
+124 NFNNTRNGVEMETL
-138 KQVNIQKG
+138 KQANIQKG

-178 VSYKKGYSS
+178 VSYKKGYST

-192 LNTLTLAG
+192 LSTLTLAG
-200 KLKSLDVLVVNTTRK
+200 KYKSLDVLLVSTTRK
-215 GHEIENYG
+215 GHEVENYG

-230 IQGRKRE
+230 IQGRTRE
-237 KADPYL
+237 KADPYH
-243 RTLESTLVKVGF
+243 RTLDSKLIKIGF

-268 IYRNTSKGHDFSYTL
+268 LYQSTSKGHDFSYTL
-283 KPNTQYRTY
+283 KPNTQYQNY

-299 TNDKVERKNYAFTYE
+299 TNDKVERTNYAFSYE
-314 NYSTN
+314 NYSIN

-368 GEDNK
+368 GNDGIAVNYLNRPKTQKPSSDKMIDLPVTPFDGKNSPLRWKRVNWDNLPLGYIVKPGYKSCEDEFSSWNTAKQPK
-373 IVTYNDSPEIKN
+373 INDNSPCKATLTMVGSMTPAESYLKINNQTYDLLSKHKDLITDN
-385 QGEKELV
+385 QIIRTSNSAVLSCDGLNCNHQKITAFK
-392 DLEVIPYDENNRDRL
+392 DNG
-407 HKYRWNRAKEAWDSS
+407 
-422 LETIYE
+422 ETI
-428 KPISISCENEVSR
+428 EVPF
-441 WDSLQNG
+441 
-448 DNTKCQALLT
+448 KV
-458 KRGKTIPPQRHL
+458 I
-470 FINNTKYNLL
+470 
-480 GKDKELISDNQK
+480 
-492 IYLSERNTKLSCKAI
+492 ERNG
-507 NCNKKTIGA
+507 KK
-516 FKPDGTPIDISINVD
+516 
-531 SNKEFATINKV
+531 FAYIKGNGG
-542 KEIDNKSVTKLTGPI
+542 DQLKSPK
-557 LFVPNVKGHI
+557 LFVPNKKGHLD
-567 ENLWTQRDLIT
+567 NLWTQRDLIT

-583 NLDLTKYLELGKT
+583 NLDLTKYVELGKT
-596 QHSLAYGGLWSKTTK
+596 QHNLAYGGLWSKTTK

-663 TNAIYFE
+663 TKALYFE
-670 DDIRIN
+670 DDIRVN
-676 DYFGFGLAYR
+676 DYFAFGFAYR
-686 YDRIKY
+686 YDRIQYK
-692 QPEYIPGI
+692 PEYIPGV

-714 TEPKFDPLK
+714 TEPKFDPSK
-723 FSDIENEKLR
+723 FSDTENEKLR

-789 KHPDFSILPNRNLE
+789 KHPDFSILPNKNLE

-810 EVALTFHNPWGFIT
+810 EVALTFHNPRGFIT

-833 NFIDLAFMG
+833 NFIDLAFIG

-948 MFWKTQQEDERIG
+948 MFWKTQQEDEHIG

-971 VRWRSNAYTLIDMVM
+971 VRWRSNAYTLVDMVM

>member
-1 MKLKKPSILM
+1 
-11 LTTLACSLSSAQ
+11 
-23 PAETL
+23 
-28 ETIVVSS
+28 
-35 QNDEIPIQDKKVGET
+35 
-50 RIGTERIR
+50 
-58 RQQMSDSRDLVRYET
+58 MSDSRDLVRYET

-100 TIDGLHQAETLSSQ
+100 TVDGLHQAETLSSQ

-159 SVIFQT
+159 SVVFQT

-215 GHEIENYG
+215 GHEVENYG

-448 DNTKCQALLT
+448 DNTKCQAHFL

-470 FINNTKYNLL
+470 FINNTKYDLL

-531 SNKEFATINKV
+531 PNKEFATINKV

-557 LFVPNVKGHI
+557 LFVPNVKGHL

-578 DTKQL
+578 NTKQL

-596 QHSLAYGGLWSKTTK
+596 QHNLAYGGLWSKTTK
-611 SMINTTGQSAL
+611 SIVNTTGQSAL

-670 DDIRIN
+670 DDIRLN

-686 YDRIKY
+686 YDQIKY

-714 TEPKFDPLK
+714 TEPKFDSSN
-723 FSDIENEKLR
+723 FSDEKNEAAR

-744 AQAKK
+744 AQPKK
-749 YSASSYTLTTTVD
+749 YSASSYTLTTTID

-789 KHPDFSILPNRNLE
+789 KHPDFSILPNKNLE

-833 NFIDLAFMG
+833 NFIDLAFIG

-880 VFTSRLE
+880 VFTYRLE

-948 MFWKTQQEDERIG
+948 MFWETERADEIAANKE
-961 GRGIITTDSS
+961 ITITDSS
-971 VRWRSNAYTLIDMVM
+971 MKWRSNSYTLIDMVM

-1005 RKYITWDSAR
+1005 RKYLTWDSAR
-1015 SIRPFGTSNM
+1015 SIRSFGTSNM

>member
-1 MKLKKPSILM
+1 
-11 LTTLACSLSSAQ
+11 
-23 PAETL
+23 
-28 ETIVVSS
+28 
-35 QNDEIPIQDKKVGET
+35 
-50 RIGTERIR
+50 
-58 RQQMSDSRDLVRYET
+58 
-73 GVTVVETGRF
+73 GVTVVEKGRF
-83 GASGYAVRGVD
+83 GASGYAIRGVD
-94 ENRVAI
+94 ENRVGI
-100 TIDGLHQAETLSSQ
+100 MIDGLHQAETLSSQ

-124 NFNNTRNGVELETL
+124 NFNNTRNGVEMETL
-138 KQVNIQKG
+138 KQANIQKG

-178 VSYKKGYSS
+178 VSYKKGYST

-192 LNTLTLAG
+192 LSTLTLAG
-200 KLKSLDVLVVNTTRK
+200 KYKSLDVLLVSTTRK
-215 GHEIENYG
+215 GHEVENYG

-230 IQGRKRE
+230 IQGRTRE
-237 KADPYL
+237 KADPYH
-243 RTLESTLVKVGF
+243 RTLDSKLIKIGF

-268 IYRNTSKGHDFSYTL
+268 LYQSTSKGHDFSYTL
-283 KPNTQYRTY
+283 KPNTQYQNY

-299 TNDKVERKNYAFTYE
+299 TNDKVERTNYAFSYE
-314 NYSTN
+314 NYSIN

-368 GEDNK
+368 GNDGIAVNYLNRPKTQKPSSDKMIDLPVTPFDGKNSPLRWKRVNWDNLPLGY
-373 IVTYNDSPEIKN
+373 IV
-385 QGEKELV
+385 
-392 DLEVIPYDENNRDRL
+392 
-407 HKYRWNRAKEAWDSS
+407 
-422 LETIYE
+422 
-428 KPISISCENEVSR
+428 KPGYKSCENEFSS
-441 WDSLQNG
+441 WNTAKQPKIN
-448 DNTKCQALLT
+448 DNSPCKATLT
-458 KRGKTIPPQRHL
+458 MVGSMTPAESYLK
-470 FINNTKYNLL
+470 INNQTYDLL
-480 GKDKELISDNQK
+480 SKHKDLITDNQIIRTSNSAVLSCDGLNCNHQK
-492 IYLSERNTKLSCKAI
+492 ITAFKDNGETIEVPFKVIERNG
-507 NCNKKTIGA
+507 KK
-516 FKPDGTPIDISINVD
+516 
-531 SNKEFATINKV
+531 FAYIKGNGG
-542 KEIDNKSVTKLTGPI
+542 DQLKSPK
-557 LFVPNVKGHI
+557 LFVPNKKGHLD
-567 ENLWTQRDLIT
+567 NLWTQRDLIT

-583 NLDLTKYLELGKT
+583 NLDLTKYVELGKT
-596 QHSLAYGGLWSKTTK
+596 QHNLAYGGLWSKTTK

-663 TNAIYFE
+663 TKALYFE
-670 DDIRIN
+670 DDIRVN
-676 DYFGFGLAYR
+676 DYFAFGFAYR
-686 YDRIKY
+686 YDRIQYK
-692 QPEYIPGI
+692 PEYIPGV

-714 TEPKFDPLK
+714 TEPKFDPSK
-723 FSDIENEKLR
+723 FSDTENEKLR

-789 KHPDFSILPNRNLE
+789 KHPDFSILPNKNLE

-810 EVALTFHNPWGFIT
+810 EVALTFHNPRGFIT

-833 NFIDLAFMG
+833 NFIDLAFIG

-948 MFWKTQQEDERIG
+948 MFWKTQQEDEHIG

-971 VRWRSNAYTLIDMVM
+971 VRWRSNAYTLVDMVM

>member
-1 MKLKKPSILM
+1 
-11 LTTLACSLSSAQ
+11 
-23 PAETL
+23 
-28 ETIVVSS
+28 
-35 QNDEIPIQDKKVGET
+35 
-50 RIGTERIR
+50 
-58 RQQMSDSRDLVRYET
+58 
-73 GVTVVETGRF
+73 GVTVVEKGRF
-83 GASGYAVRGVD
+83 GASGYAIRGVD
-94 ENRVAI
+94 ENRVGI
-100 TIDGLHQAETLSSQ
+100 MIDGLHQAETLSSQ

-124 NFNNTRNGVELETL
+124 NFNNTRNGVEMETL
-138 KQVNIQKG
+138 KQANIQKG

-178 VSYKKGYSS
+178 VSYKKGYST

-192 LNTLTLAG
+192 LSTLTLTG
-200 KLKSLDVLVVNTTRK
+200 KYKSLDVLLVSTTRK
-215 GHEIENYG
+215 GHEVENYG

-230 IQGRKRE
+230 IQGRTRE
-237 KADPYL
+237 KADPYH
-243 RTLESTLVKVGF
+243 RTLDSKLIKIGF

-268 IYRNTSKGHDFSYTL
+268 LYQSTSKGHDFSYTL
-283 KPNTQYRTY
+283 KPNTQYQNY

-299 TNDKVERKNYAFTYE
+299 TNDKVERTNYAFSYE
-314 NYSTN
+314 NYSIN

-368 GEDNK
+368 GNDGIAVNYLNRPKTQKPSSDKMIDLPVTPFDGKNSPLRWKRVNWDNLPLGYIVKPGYKSCEDEFSSWNTAKQPK
-373 IVTYNDSPEIKN
+373 INDNSPCKATLTMVGSMTPAESYLKINNQTYDLLSKHKDLITDN
-385 QGEKELV
+385 QIIRTSNSAVLSCDGLNCNHQKITAFK
-392 DLEVIPYDENNRDRL
+392 DNG
-407 HKYRWNRAKEAWDSS
+407 
-422 LETIYE
+422 ETI
-428 KPISISCENEVSR
+428 EVPF
-441 WDSLQNG
+441 
-448 DNTKCQALLT
+448 KV
-458 KRGKTIPPQRHL
+458 I
-470 FINNTKYNLL
+470 
-480 GKDKELISDNQK
+480 
-492 IYLSERNTKLSCKAI
+492 ERNG
-507 NCNKKTIGA
+507 KK
-516 FKPDGTPIDISINVD
+516 
-531 SNKEFATINKV
+531 FAYIKGNGG
-542 KEIDNKSVTKLTGPI
+542 DQLKSPK
-557 LFVPNVKGHI
+557 LFVPNKKGHLD
-567 ENLWTQRDLIT
+567 NLWTQRDLIT

-583 NLDLTKYLELGKT
+583 NLDLTKYVELGKT
-596 QHSLAYGGLWSKTTK
+596 QHNLAYGGLWSKTTK

-663 TNAIYFE
+663 TKALYFE
-670 DDIRIN
+670 DDIRVN
-676 DYFGFGLAYR
+676 DYFAFGFAYR
-686 YDRIKY
+686 YDRIQYK
-692 QPEYIPGI
+692 PEYIPGV

-714 TEPKFDPLK
+714 TEPKFDPSK
-723 FSDIENEKLR
+723 FSDTENEKLR

-789 KHPDFSILPNRNLE
+789 KHPDFSILPNKNLE

-810 EVALTFHNPWGFIT
+810 EVALTFHNPRGFIT

-833 NFIDLAFMG
+833 NFIDLAFIG

-948 MFWKTQQEDERIG
+948 MFWKTQQEDEHIG

-971 VRWRSNAYTLIDMVM
+971 VRWRSNAYTLVDMVM

>member
-11 LTTLACSLSSAQ
+11 LTTLTCSLSSAQ
-23 PAETL
+23 PTETL

-35 QNDEIPIQDKKVGET
+35 QNDEIAIQDQKVGET

-100 TIDGLHQAETLSSQ
+100 TVDGLHQAETLSSQ

-124 NFNNTRNGVELETL
+124 NFNNTRNGVEMETL
-138 KQVNIQKG
+138 KQANIQKG

-159 SVIFQT
+159 SVIFET
-165 KDARDFLINKNWF
+165 KDARDFLTNKNWF
-178 VSYKKGYSS
+178 ASYKKGYST

-192 LNTLTLAG
+192 LSTLTLAG
-200 KLKSLDVLVVNTTRK
+200 KYKSLDVLLINTTRK
-215 GHEIENYG
+215 GHEVENYG

-268 IYRNTSKGHDFSYTL
+268 IYLHTSKGHDFSYTL

-368 GEDNK
+368 GKNNQLVKYHNKSETILPGAESYIDVEVEPYTGDNNK
-373 IVTYNDSPEIKN
+373 FFRWQRAKWSTIPIGYALKYKGCETDFSRYGTAPSMNDVTPCKATVIKE
-385 QGEKELV
+385 GEKT
-392 DLEVIPYDENNRDRL
+392 P
-407 HKYRWNRAKEAWDSS
+407 ADS
-422 LETIYE
+422 
-428 KPISISCENEVSR
+428 KF
-441 WDSLQNG
+441 
-448 DNTKCQALLT
+448 
-458 KRGKTIPPQRHL
+458 
-470 FINNTKYNLL
+470 FINGKIYNLL
-480 GKDKELISDNQK
+480 EEHKDLITDNQ
-492 IYLSERNTKLSCKAI
+492 IIRTTNSAVLSCDGL
-507 NCNKKTIGA
+507 NCDYRKITA
-516 FKPDGTPIDISINVD
+516 FNDDGTTVD
-531 SNKEFATINKV
+531 LPFEIIERDGKKFAYIKG
-542 KEIDNKSVTKLTGPI
+542 EGGDQLKSPK
-557 LFVPNVKGHI
+557 LFVPNKKGHL

-578 DTKQL
+578 NTKQL

-596 QHSLAYGGLWSKTTK
+596 QHNLAYGGLWSKTTK

-670 DDIRIN
+670 DDIRVN

-692 QPEYIPGI
+692 QPEYIPGV

-714 TEPKFDPLK
+714 TEPKFNSSN
-723 FSDIENEKLR
+723 FSDEKNEAAR

-744 AQAKK
+744 AQPKK
-749 YSASSYTLTTTVD
+749 YSASSYTLTTTID

-789 KHPDFSILPNRNLE
+789 KHPDFSILPNKNLE

-833 NFIDLAFMG
+833 NFIDLAFIG

-880 VFTSRLE
+880 VFTYRLE

-948 MFWKTQQEDERIG
+948 MFWETERADEIAANK
-961 GRGIITTDSS
+961 GITITDSS
-971 VRWRSNAYTLIDMVM
+971 MKWRSNSYTLIDIVM

-1005 RKYITWDSAR
+1005 RKYLTWDSAR
-1015 SIRPFGTSNM
+1015 SIRSFGTSNM

>member
-1 MKLKKPSILM
+1 
-11 LTTLACSLSSAQ
+11 
-23 PAETL
+23 
-28 ETIVVSS
+28 
-35 QNDEIPIQDKKVGET
+35 IQDQKVGET

-73 GVTVVETGRF
+73 GVTVVEKGRF
-83 GASGYAVRGVD
+83 GASGYAIRGVD
-94 ENRVAI
+94 ENRVGI
-100 TIDGLHQAETLSSQ
+100 MIDGLHQAETLSSQ

-124 NFNNTRNGVELETL
+124 NFNNTRNGVEMETL
-138 KQVNIQKG
+138 KQANIQKG

-178 VSYKKGYSS
+178 VSYKKGYST

-192 LNTLTLAG
+192 LSTLTLAG
-200 KLKSLDVLVVNTTRK
+200 KYKSLDVLLVSTTRK
-215 GHEIENYG
+215 GHEVENYG

-230 IQGRKRE
+230 IQGRTRE
-237 KADPYL
+237 KADPYH
-243 RTLESTLVKVGF
+243 RTLDSKLIKIGF

-268 IYRNTSKGHDFSYTL
+268 LYQSTSKGHDFSYTL
-283 KPNTQYRTY
+283 KPNTQYQNY

-299 TNDKVERKNYAFTYE
+299 TNDKVERTNYAFSYE
-314 NYSTN
+314 NYSIN

-368 GEDNK
+368 GNDGIAVNYLNRPKTQKPSSDKMIDLPVTPFDGKNSPLRWKRVNWDNLPLGYIVKPGYKSCEDEFSSWNTAKQPK
-373 IVTYNDSPEIKN
+373 INDNSPCKATLTMVGSMTPAESYLKINNQTYDLLSKHKDLITDN
-385 QGEKELV
+385 QIIRTSNSAVLSCDGLNCNHQKITAFK
-392 DLEVIPYDENNRDRL
+392 DNG
-407 HKYRWNRAKEAWDSS
+407 
-422 LETIYE
+422 ETI
-428 KPISISCENEVSR
+428 EVPF
-441 WDSLQNG
+441 
-448 DNTKCQALLT
+448 KV
-458 KRGKTIPPQRHL
+458 I
-470 FINNTKYNLL
+470 
-480 GKDKELISDNQK
+480 
-492 IYLSERNTKLSCKAI
+492 ERNG
-507 NCNKKTIGA
+507 KK
-516 FKPDGTPIDISINVD
+516 
-531 SNKEFATINKV
+531 FAYIKGNGG
-542 KEIDNKSVTKLTGPI
+542 DQLKSPK
-557 LFVPNVKGHI
+557 LFVPNKKGHLD
-567 ENLWTQRDLIT
+567 NLWTQRDLIT

-583 NLDLTKYLELGKT
+583 NLDLTKYVELGKT
-596 QHSLAYGGLWSKTTK
+596 QHNLAYGGLWSKTTK

-663 TNAIYFE
+663 TKALYFE
-670 DDIRIN
+670 DDIRVN
-676 DYFGFGLAYR
+676 DYFAFGFAYR
-686 YDRIKY
+686 YDRIQYK
-692 QPEYIPGI
+692 PEYIPGV

-714 TEPKFDPLK
+714 TEPKFDPSK
-723 FSDIENEKLR
+723 FSDTENEKLR

-789 KHPDFSILPNRNLE
+789 KHPDFSILPNKNLE

-810 EVALTFHNPWGFIT
+810 EVALTFHNPRGFIT

-833 NFIDLAFMG
+833 NFIDLAFIG

-948 MFWKTQQEDERIG
+948 MFWKTQQEDEHIG

-971 VRWRSNAYTLIDMVM
+971 VRWRSNAYTLVDMVM

>member
-1 MKLKKPSILM
+1 M
-11 LTTLACSLSSAQ
+11 LTTLTCSLSSAQ
-23 PAETL
+23 PTETL

-35 QNDEIPIQDKKVGET
+35 QNDEIAIQDQKVGET

-73 GVTVVETGRF
+73 GVTVVEKGRF
-83 GASGYAVRGVD
+83 GASGYAIRGVD
-94 ENRVAI
+94 ENRVGI
-100 TIDGLHQAETLSSQ
+100 MIDGLHQAETLSSQ

-124 NFNNTRNGVELETL
+124 NFNNTRNGVEMETL
-138 KQVNIQKG
+138 KQANIQKG

-178 VSYKKGYSS
+178 VSYKKGYST

-192 LNTLTLAG
+192 LSTLTLAG
-200 KLKSLDVLVVNTTRK
+200 KYKSLDVLLVSTTRK
-215 GHEIENYG
+215 GHEVENYG

-230 IQGRKRE
+230 IQGRTRE
-237 KADPYL
+237 KADPYH
-243 RTLESTLVKVGF
+243 RTLDSKLIKIGF

-268 IYRNTSKGHDFSYTL
+268 LYQSTSKGHDFSYTL
-283 KPNTQYRTY
+283 KPNTQYQNY

-299 TNDKVERKNYAFTYE
+299 TNDKVERTNYAFSYE
-314 NYSTN
+314 NYSIN

-368 GEDNK
+368 GNDGIAVNYLNRPKTQKPSSDKMIDLPVTPFDGKNSPLRWKRVNWDNLPLGYIVKPGYKSCEDEFSSWNTAKQPK
-373 IVTYNDSPEIKN
+373 INDNSPCKATLTMVGAMTPAESYLKINNQTYDLLSKHKDLITDN
-385 QGEKELV
+385 QIIRTSNSAVLSCDGLNCNHQKITAFK
-392 DLEVIPYDENNRDRL
+392 DNG
-407 HKYRWNRAKEAWDSS
+407 
-422 LETIYE
+422 ETI
-428 KPISISCENEVSR
+428 EVPF
-441 WDSLQNG
+441 
-448 DNTKCQALLT
+448 KV
-458 KRGKTIPPQRHL
+458 I
-470 FINNTKYNLL
+470 
-480 GKDKELISDNQK
+480 
-492 IYLSERNTKLSCKAI
+492 ERNG
-507 NCNKKTIGA
+507 KK
-516 FKPDGTPIDISINVD
+516 
-531 SNKEFATINKV
+531 FAYIKGNGG
-542 KEIDNKSVTKLTGPI
+542 DQLKSPK
-557 LFVPNVKGHI
+557 LFVPNKKGHLD
-567 ENLWTQRDLIT
+567 NLWTQRDLIT

-583 NLDLTKYLELGKT
+583 NLDLTKYVELGKT
-596 QHSLAYGGLWSKTTK
+596 QHNLAYGGLWSKTTK

-663 TNAIYFE
+663 TKALYFE
-670 DDIRIN
+670 DDIRVN
-676 DYFGFGLAYR
+676 DYFAFGFAYR
-686 YDRIKY
+686 YDRIQYK
-692 QPEYIPGI
+692 PEYIPGV

-714 TEPKFDPLK
+714 TEPKFDPSK
-723 FSDIENEKLR
+723 FSDTENEKLR

-789 KHPDFSILPNRNLE
+789 KHPDFSILPNKNLE

-833 NFIDLAFMG
+833 NFIDLAFIG

-948 MFWKTQQEDERIG
+948 MFWKTQQEDEHIG

-971 VRWRSNAYTLIDMVM
+971 VRWRSNAYTLVDMVM

>member
-1 MKLKKPSILM
+1 LITDNQIIRTSNS
-11 LTTLACSLSSAQ
+11 AVLSCDGLNCNHQKITAFKDNG
-23 PAETL
+23 
-28 ETIVVSS
+28 ETIEV
-35 QNDEIPIQDKKVGET
+35 PFKVIE
-50 RIGTERIR
+50 
-58 RQQMSDSRDLVRYET
+58 
-73 GVTVVETGRF
+73 
-83 GASGYAVRGVD
+83 
-94 ENRVAI
+94 
-100 TIDGLHQAETLSSQ
+100 
-114 GFKELFEGYG
+114 
-124 NFNNTRNGVELETL
+124 RNG
-138 KQVNIQKG
+138 KKFAYIKG
-146 ANSIKTGSGALGG
+146 NGG
-159 SVIFQT
+159 DQ
-165 KDARDFLINKNWF
+165 
-178 VSYKKGYSS
+178 
-187 ADNQH
+187 
-192 LNTLTLAG
+192 
-200 KLKSLDVLVVNTTRK
+200 LKSPK
-215 GHEIENYG
+215 
-223 YKSYNER
+223 
-230 IQGRKRE
+230 
-237 KADPYL
+237 
-243 RTLESTLVKVGF
+243 
-255 QPNENHRFSVMAD
+255 
-268 IYRNTSKGHDFSYTL
+268 
-283 KPNTQYRTY
+283 
-292 DEVELRH
+292 
-299 TNDKVERKNYAFTYE
+299 
-314 NYSTN
+314 
-319 PFYDT
+319 
-324 LKLTYSNQHINT
+324 
-336 RARTDDYC
+336 
-344 HGNDKCPDQG
+344 
-354 NPLGMKYNEENKLV
+354 
-368 GEDNK
+368 
-373 IVTYNDSPEIKN
+373 
-385 QGEKELV
+385 
-392 DLEVIPYDENNRDRL
+392 
-407 HKYRWNRAKEAWDSS
+407 
-422 LETIYE
+422 
-428 KPISISCENEVSR
+428 
-441 WDSLQNG
+441 
-448 DNTKCQALLT
+448 
-458 KRGKTIPPQRHL
+458 
-470 FINNTKYNLL
+470 
-480 GKDKELISDNQK
+480 
-492 IYLSERNTKLSCKAI
+492 
-507 NCNKKTIGA
+507 
-516 FKPDGTPIDISINVD
+516 
-531 SNKEFATINKV
+531 
-542 KEIDNKSVTKLTGPI
+542 
-557 LFVPNVKGHI
+557 LFVPNKKGHLD
-567 ENLWTQRDLIT
+567 NLWTQRDLIT

-583 NLDLTKYLELGKT
+583 NLDLTKYVELGKT
-596 QHSLAYGGLWSKTTK
+596 QHNLAYGGLWSKTTK

-663 TNAIYFE
+663 TKALYFE
-670 DDIRIN
+670 DDIRVN
-676 DYFGFGLAYR
+676 DYFAFGFAYR
-686 YDRIKY
+686 YDRIQYK
-692 QPEYIPGI
+692 PEYIPGV

-714 TEPKFDPLK
+714 TEPKFDPSK
-723 FSDIENEKLR
+723 FSDTENEKLR

-789 KHPDFSILPNRNLE
+789 KHPDFSILPNKNLE

-810 EVALTFHNPWGFIT
+810 EVALTFHNPRGFIT

-833 NFIDLAFMG
+833 NFIDLAFIG

-948 MFWKTQQEDERIG
+948 MFWKTQQEDEHIG

-971 VRWRSNAYTLIDMVM
+971 VRWRSNAYTLVDMVM

>member
-11 LTTLACSLSSAQ
+11 LTTLTCSLSSAQ
-23 PAETL
+23 PTETL

-35 QNDEIPIQDKKVGET
+35 QNDEIAIQDQKVGET

-73 GVTVVETGRF
+73 GVTVVEKGRF
-83 GASGYAVRGVD
+83 GASGYAIRGVD
-94 ENRVAI
+94 ENRVGI
-100 TIDGLHQAETLSSQ
+100 MIDGLHQAETLSSQ

-124 NFNNTRNGVELETL
+124 NFNNTRNGVEMETL
-138 KQVNIQKG
+138 KQANIQKG

-178 VSYKKGYSS
+178 VSYKKGYST

-192 LNTLTLAG
+192 LSTLTLAG
-200 KLKSLDVLVVNTTRK
+200 KYKSLDVLLVSTTRK
-215 GHEIENYG
+215 GHEVENYG

-230 IQGRKRE
+230 IQGRTRE
-237 KADPYL
+237 KADPYH
-243 RTLESTLVKVGF
+243 RTLDSKLIKIGF

-268 IYRNTSKGHDFSYTL
+268 LYQSTSKGHDFSYTL
-283 KPNTQYRTY
+283 KPNTQYQNY

-299 TNDKVERKNYAFTYE
+299 TNDKVERTNYAFSYE
-314 NYSTN
+314 NYSIN

-368 GEDNK
+368 GNDGIAVNYLNRPKTQKPSSDKMIDLPVTPFDGKNSPLRWKRVNWDNLPLGYIVKPGYKSCEDEFSSWNTAKQPK
-373 IVTYNDSPEIKN
+373 INDNSPCKATLTMVGSMTPAESYLKINNQTYDLLSKHKDLITDN
-385 QGEKELV
+385 QIIRTSNSAVLSCDGLNCNHQKITAFK
-392 DLEVIPYDENNRDRL
+392 DNG
-407 HKYRWNRAKEAWDSS
+407 
-422 LETIYE
+422 ETI
-428 KPISISCENEVSR
+428 EVPF
-441 WDSLQNG
+441 
-448 DNTKCQALLT
+448 KV
-458 KRGKTIPPQRHL
+458 I
-470 FINNTKYNLL
+470 
-480 GKDKELISDNQK
+480 
-492 IYLSERNTKLSCKAI
+492 ERNG
-507 NCNKKTIGA
+507 KK
-516 FKPDGTPIDISINVD
+516 
-531 SNKEFATINKV
+531 FAYIKGNGG
-542 KEIDNKSVTKLTGPI
+542 DQLKSPK
-557 LFVPNVKGHI
+557 LFVPNKKGHLD
-567 ENLWTQRDLIT
+567 NLWTQRDLIT

-583 NLDLTKYLELGKT
+583 NLDLTKYVELGKT
-596 QHSLAYGGLWSKTTK
+596 QHNLAYGGLWSKTTK

-663 TNAIYFE
+663 TKALYFE
-670 DDIRIN
+670 DDIRVN
-676 DYFGFGLAYR
+676 DYFAFGFAYR
-686 YDRIKY
+686 YDRIQYK
-692 QPEYIPGI
+692 PEYIPGV

-723 FSDIENEKLR
+723 FSDTENEKLR

-789 KHPDFSILPNRNLE
+789 KHPDFSILPNKNLE

-810 EVALTFHNPWGFIT
+810 EVALTFHNPRGFIT

-833 NFIDLAFMG
+833 NFIDLAFIG

-948 MFWKTQQEDERIG
+948 MFWKTQQEDEHIG

-971 VRWRSNAYTLIDMVM
+971 VRWRSNAYTLVDMVM

>member
-1 MKLKKPSILM
+1 
-11 LTTLACSLSSAQ
+11 
-23 PAETL
+23 
-28 ETIVVSS
+28 
-35 QNDEIPIQDKKVGET
+35 
-50 RIGTERIR
+50 
-58 RQQMSDSRDLVRYET
+58 
-73 GVTVVETGRF
+73 GVTVVEKGRF
-83 GASGYAVRGVD
+83 GASGYAIRGVD
-94 ENRVAI
+94 ENRVGI
-100 TIDGLHQAETLSSQ
+100 MIDGLHQAETLSSQ

-124 NFNNTRNGVELETL
+124 NFNNTRNGVEMETL
-138 KQVNIQKG
+138 KQANIQKG

-178 VSYKKGYSS
+178 VSYKKGYST

-192 LNTLTLAG
+192 LSTLTLAG
-200 KLKSLDVLVVNTTRK
+200 KYKSLDVLLVSTTRK
-215 GHEIENYG
+215 GHEVENYG

-230 IQGRKRE
+230 IQGRTRE
-237 KADPYL
+237 KADPYH
-243 RTLESTLVKVGF
+243 RTLDSKLIKIGF

-268 IYRNTSKGHDFSYTL
+268 LYQSTSKGHDFSYTL
-283 KPNTQYRTY
+283 KPNTQYQNY

-299 TNDKVERKNYAFTYE
+299 TNDKVERTNYAFSYE
-314 NYSTN
+314 NYSIN

-368 GEDNK
+368 GNDGIAVNYLNRPKTQKPSSDKMIDLPVTPFDGKNSPLRWKRVNWDNLPLGYIVKPGYKSCEDEFSSWNTAKQPK
-373 IVTYNDSPEIKN
+373 INDNSPCKATLTMVGAMTPAESYLKINNQTYDLLSKHKDLITDN
-385 QGEKELV
+385 QIIRTSNSAVLSCDGLNCNHQKITAFK
-392 DLEVIPYDENNRDRL
+392 DNG
-407 HKYRWNRAKEAWDSS
+407 
-422 LETIYE
+422 ETI
-428 KPISISCENEVSR
+428 EVPF
-441 WDSLQNG
+441 
-448 DNTKCQALLT
+448 KV
-458 KRGKTIPPQRHL
+458 I
-470 FINNTKYNLL
+470 
-480 GKDKELISDNQK
+480 
-492 IYLSERNTKLSCKAI
+492 ERNG
-507 NCNKKTIGA
+507 KK
-516 FKPDGTPIDISINVD
+516 
-531 SNKEFATINKV
+531 FAYIKGNGG
-542 KEIDNKSVTKLTGPI
+542 DQLKSPK
-557 LFVPNVKGHI
+557 LFVPNKKGHLD
-567 ENLWTQRDLIT
+567 NLWTQRDLIT

-583 NLDLTKYLELGKT
+583 NLDLTKYVELGKT
-596 QHSLAYGGLWSKTTK
+596 QHNLAYGGLWSKTTK

-663 TNAIYFE
+663 TKALYFE
-670 DDIRIN
+670 DDIRVN
-676 DYFGFGLAYR
+676 DYFAFGFAYR
-686 YDRIKY
+686 YDRIQYK
-692 QPEYIPGI
+692 PEYIPGV

-714 TEPKFDPLK
+714 TEPKFDPSK
-723 FSDIENEKLR
+723 FSDTENEKLR

-789 KHPDFSILPNRNLE
+789 KHPDFSILPNKNLE

-833 NFIDLAFMG
+833 NFIDLAFIG

-948 MFWKTQQEDERIG
+948 MFWKTQQEDEHIG

-971 VRWRSNAYTLIDMVM
+971 VRWRSNAYTLVDMVM

>member
-1 MKLKKPSILM
+1 M
-11 LTTLACSLSSAQ
+11 LTTLTCSLSSAQ
-23 PAETL
+23 PTETL

-35 QNDEIPIQDKKVGET
+35 QNDEIAIQDQKVGET

-83 GASGYAVRGVD
+83 GASGYAIRGVD
-94 ENRVAI
+94 ENRVGI
-100 TIDGLHQAETLSSQ
+100 MIDGLHQAETLSSQ

-124 NFNNTRNGVELETL
+124 NFNNTRNGVEMETL
-138 KQVNIQKG
+138 KQANIQKG

-178 VSYKKGYSS
+178 VSYKKGYST

-192 LNTLTLAG
+192 LSTLTLAG
-200 KLKSLDVLVVNTTRK
+200 KYKSLDVLLVSTTRK
-215 GHEIENYG
+215 GHEVENYG

-230 IQGRKRE
+230 IQGRTRE
-237 KADPYL
+237 KADPYH
-243 RTLESTLVKVGF
+243 RTLDSKLIKIGF

-268 IYRNTSKGHDFSYTL
+268 LYQSTSKGHDFSYTL
-283 KPNTQYRTY
+283 KPNTQYQNY

-299 TNDKVERKNYAFTYE
+299 TNDKVERTNYAFSYE
-314 NYSTN
+314 NYSIN

-368 GEDNK
+368 GNDGIAVNYLNRPKTQKPSSDKMIDLPVTPFDGKNSPLRWKRVNWDNLPLGYIVKPGYKSCEDEFSSWNTAKQPK
-373 IVTYNDSPEIKN
+373 INDNSPCKATLTMVGAMTPAESYLKINNQTYDLLSKHKDLITDN
-385 QGEKELV
+385 QIIRTSNSAVLSCDGLNCNHQKITAFK
-392 DLEVIPYDENNRDRL
+392 DNG
-407 HKYRWNRAKEAWDSS
+407 
-422 LETIYE
+422 ETI
-428 KPISISCENEVSR
+428 EVPF
-441 WDSLQNG
+441 
-448 DNTKCQALLT
+448 KV
-458 KRGKTIPPQRHL
+458 I
-470 FINNTKYNLL
+470 
-480 GKDKELISDNQK
+480 
-492 IYLSERNTKLSCKAI
+492 ERNG
-507 NCNKKTIGA
+507 KK
-516 FKPDGTPIDISINVD
+516 
-531 SNKEFATINKV
+531 FAYIKGNGG
-542 KEIDNKSVTKLTGPI
+542 DQLKSPK
-557 LFVPNVKGHI
+557 LFVPNKKGHLD
-567 ENLWTQRDLIT
+567 NLWTQRDLIT

-583 NLDLTKYLELGKT
+583 NLDLTKYVELGKT
-596 QHSLAYGGLWSKTTK
+596 QHNLAYGGLWSKTTK

-663 TNAIYFE
+663 TKALYFE
-670 DDIRIN
+670 DDIRVN
-676 DYFGFGLAYR
+676 DYFAFGFAYR
-686 YDRIKY
+686 YDRIQYK
-692 QPEYIPGI
+692 PEYIPGV

-714 TEPKFDPLK
+714 TEPKFDPSK
-723 FSDIENEKLR
+723 FSDTENEKLR

-789 KHPDFSILPNRNLE
+789 KHPDFSILPNKNLE

-833 NFIDLAFMG
+833 NFIDLAFIG

-948 MFWKTQQEDERIG
+948 MFWKTQQEDEHIG

-971 VRWRSNAYTLIDMVM
+971 VRWRSNAYTLVDMVM

>member
-1 MKLKKPSILM
+1 
-11 LTTLACSLSSAQ
+11 
-23 PAETL
+23 
-28 ETIVVSS
+28 
-35 QNDEIPIQDKKVGET
+35 
-50 RIGTERIR
+50 
-58 RQQMSDSRDLVRYET
+58 MSDSRDLVRYET
-73 GVTVVETGRF
+73 GVTVVEKGRF
-83 GASGYAVRGVD
+83 GASGYAIRGVD
-94 ENRVAI
+94 ENRVGI
-100 TIDGLHQAETLSSQ
+100 MIDGLHQAETLSSQ

-124 NFNNTRNGVELETL
+124 NFNNTRNGVEMETL
-138 KQVNIQKG
+138 KQANIQKG

-178 VSYKKGYSS
+178 VSYKKGYST

-192 LNTLTLAG
+192 LSTLTLTG
-200 KLKSLDVLVVNTTRK
+200 KYKSLDVLLVSTTRK
-215 GHEIENYG
+215 GHEVENYG

-230 IQGRKRE
+230 IQGRTRE
-237 KADPYL
+237 KADPYH
-243 RTLESTLVKVGF
+243 RTLDSKLIKIGF

-268 IYRNTSKGHDFSYTL
+268 LYQSTSKGHDFSYTL
-283 KPNTQYRTY
+283 KPNTQYQNY

-299 TNDKVERKNYAFTYE
+299 TNDKVERTNYAFSYE
-314 NYSTN
+314 NYSIN

-368 GEDNK
+368 GNDGIAVNYLNRPKTQKPSSDKMIDLPVTPFDGKNSPLRWKRVNWDNLPLGYIVKPGYKSCEDEFSSWNTAKQPK
-373 IVTYNDSPEIKN
+373 INDNSPCKATLTMVGSMTPAESYLKINNQTYDLLSKHKDLITDN
-385 QGEKELV
+385 QIIRTSNSAVLSCDGLNCNHQKITAFK
-392 DLEVIPYDENNRDRL
+392 DNG
-407 HKYRWNRAKEAWDSS
+407 
-422 LETIYE
+422 ETI
-428 KPISISCENEVSR
+428 EVPF
-441 WDSLQNG
+441 
-448 DNTKCQALLT
+448 KV
-458 KRGKTIPPQRHL
+458 I
-470 FINNTKYNLL
+470 
-480 GKDKELISDNQK
+480 
-492 IYLSERNTKLSCKAI
+492 ERNG
-507 NCNKKTIGA
+507 KK
-516 FKPDGTPIDISINVD
+516 
-531 SNKEFATINKV
+531 FAYIKGNGG
-542 KEIDNKSVTKLTGPI
+542 DQLKSPK
-557 LFVPNVKGHI
+557 LFVPNKKGHLD
-567 ENLWTQRDLIT
+567 NLWTQRDLIT

-583 NLDLTKYLELGKT
+583 NLDLTKYVELGKT
-596 QHSLAYGGLWSKTTK
+596 QHNLAYGGLWSKTTK

-663 TNAIYFE
+663 TKALYFE
-670 DDIRIN
+670 DDIRVN
-676 DYFGFGLAYR
+676 DYFAFGFAYR
-686 YDRIKY
+686 YDRIQYK
-692 QPEYIPGI
+692 PEYIPGV

-714 TEPKFDPLK
+714 TEPKFDPSK
-723 FSDIENEKLR
+723 FSDTENEKLR

-789 KHPDFSILPNRNLE
+789 KHPDFSILPNKNLE

-810 EVALTFHNPWGFIT
+810 EVALTFHNPRGFIT

-833 NFIDLAFMG
+833 NFIDLAFIG

-948 MFWKTQQEDERIG
+948 MFWKTQQEDEHIG

-971 VRWRSNAYTLIDMVM
+971 VRWRSNAYTLVDMVM

>member
-1 MKLKKPSILM
+1 
-11 LTTLACSLSSAQ
+11 
-23 PAETL
+23 
-28 ETIVVSS
+28 
-35 QNDEIPIQDKKVGET
+35 
-50 RIGTERIR
+50 
-58 RQQMSDSRDLVRYET
+58 LVRYET
-73 GVTVVETGRF
+73 GVTVVEKGRF
-83 GASGYAVRGVD
+83 GASGYAIRGVD
-94 ENRVAI
+94 ENRVGI
-100 TIDGLHQAETLSSQ
+100 MIDGLHQAETLSSQ

-124 NFNNTRNGVELETL
+124 NFNNTRNGVEMETL
-138 KQVNIQKG
+138 KQANIQKG

-178 VSYKKGYSS
+178 VSYKKGYST

-192 LNTLTLAG
+192 LSTLTLAG
-200 KLKSLDVLVVNTTRK
+200 KYKSLDVLLVSTTRK
-215 GHEIENYG
+215 GHEVENYG

-230 IQGRKRE
+230 IQGRTRE
-237 KADPYL
+237 KADPYH
-243 RTLESTLVKVGF
+243 RTLDSKLIKIGF

-268 IYRNTSKGHDFSYTL
+268 LYQSTSKGHDFSYTL
-283 KPNTQYRTY
+283 KPNTQYQNY

-299 TNDKVERKNYAFTYE
+299 TNDKVERTNYAFSYE
-314 NYSTN
+314 NYSIN

-368 GEDNK
+368 GNDGIAVNYLNRPKTQKPSSDKMIDLPVTPFDGKNSPLRWKRVNWDNLPLGYIVKPGYKSCEDEFSSWNTAKQPK
-373 IVTYNDSPEIKN
+373 INDNSPCKATLTMVGAMTPAESYLKINNQTYDLLSKHKDLITDN
-385 QGEKELV
+385 QIIRTSNSAVLSCDGLNCNHQKITAFK
-392 DLEVIPYDENNRDRL
+392 DNG
-407 HKYRWNRAKEAWDSS
+407 
-422 LETIYE
+422 ETI
-428 KPISISCENEVSR
+428 EVPF
-441 WDSLQNG
+441 
-448 DNTKCQALLT
+448 KV
-458 KRGKTIPPQRHL
+458 I
-470 FINNTKYNLL
+470 
-480 GKDKELISDNQK
+480 
-492 IYLSERNTKLSCKAI
+492 ERNG
-507 NCNKKTIGA
+507 KK
-516 FKPDGTPIDISINVD
+516 
-531 SNKEFATINKV
+531 FAYIKGNGG
-542 KEIDNKSVTKLTGPI
+542 DQLKSPK
-557 LFVPNVKGHI
+557 LFVPNKKGHLD
-567 ENLWTQRDLIT
+567 NLWTQRDLIT

-583 NLDLTKYLELGKT
+583 NLDLTKYVELGKT
-596 QHSLAYGGLWSKTTK
+596 QHNLAYGGLWSKTTK

-663 TNAIYFE
+663 TKALYFE
-670 DDIRIN
+670 DDIRVN
-676 DYFGFGLAYR
+676 DYFAFGFAYR
-686 YDRIKY
+686 YDRIQYK
-692 QPEYIPGI
+692 PEYIPGV

-714 TEPKFDPLK
+714 TEPKFDPSK
-723 FSDIENEKLR
+723 FSDTENEKLR

-789 KHPDFSILPNRNLE
+789 KHPDFSILPNKNLE

-833 NFIDLAFMG
+833 NFIDLAFIG

-948 MFWKTQQEDERIG
+948 MFWKTQQEDEHIG

-971 VRWRSNAYTLIDMVM
+971 VRWRSNAYTLVDMVM

>member
-1 MKLKKPSILM
+1 MKLNKLSILM
-11 LTTLACSLSSAQ
+11 LTTLITSLSSAQ
-23 PAETL
+23 PSEKL

-35 QNDEIPIQDKKVGET
+35 QNDEVSIQDKKVGET
-50 RIGTERIR
+50 QISADRIR

-73 GVTVVETGRF
+73 GITVVEKGRF
-83 GASGYAVRGVD
+83 GSSGYAIRGVD

-100 TIDGLHQAETLSSQ
+100 TVDGLHQAETLSSQ

-124 NFNNTRNGVELETL
+124 NFNNTRNGVEMETL
-138 KQVNIQKG
+138 KQANIQKG

-159 SVIFQT
+159 SVIFET
-165 KDARDFLINKNWF
+165 KDARDFLTNKNWF
-178 VSYKKGYSS
+178 ASYKKGYST

-192 LNTLTLAG
+192 LSTLTLAG
-200 KLKSLDVLVVNTTRK
+200 KYKSLDVLLINTTRK
-215 GHEIENYG
+215 GHEVENYG

-230 IQGRKRE
+230 IQGRTRE

-243 RTLESTLVKVGF
+243 RTLESTLVKIGF
-255 QPNENHRFSVMAD
+255 QPSENHRFSVMAD

-314 NYSTN
+314 NYSAN

-344 HGNDKCPDQG
+344 HGNDKCPNQG
-354 NPLGMKYNEENKLV
+354 NPLGMRYNEENKLV
-368 GEDNK
+368 G
-373 IVTYNDSPEIKN
+373 KN
-385 QGEKELV
+385 NQLV
-392 DLEVIPYDENNRDRL
+392 KYHNNP
-407 HKYRWNRAKEAWDSS
+407 
-422 LETIYE
+422 ETILPGT
-428 KPISISCENEVSR
+428 KSNINVEVEPY
-441 WDSLQNG
+441 NG
-448 DNTKCQALLT
+448 DNNKFFRWQRAKWDSIPNEYNLVYKGCQEEFSKWAEPKPKIGDTTPCIASVTKKGAKIEADSKLLIND
-458 KRGKTIPPQRHL
+458 KT
-470 FINNTKYNLL
+470 YNLL
-480 GKDKELISDNQK
+480 EEHKDLITDNQ
-492 IYLSERNTKLSCKAI
+492 IIRTTNSAVLSCDGL
-507 NCNKKTIGA
+507 NCDHQKITAFKDDGTTIELPFKIIKRDGKKFAYIEGDGSDQLKSPKLLVANKK
-516 FKPDGTPIDISINVD
+516 
-531 SNKEFATINKV
+531 
-542 KEIDNKSVTKLTGPI
+542 
-557 LFVPNVKGHI
+557 GHLD
-567 ENLWTQRDLIT
+567 NLWTQRDLIT

-596 QHSLAYGGLWSKTTK
+596 QHNLAYGGLWSKTTK

-646 LCNHSNVFSFLI
+646 LCKHSNVFSFLI

-670 DDIRIN
+670 DDIRVN

-686 YDRIKY
+686 YDQIKY

-714 TEPKFDPLK
+714 TEPKFDSSN
-723 FSDIENEKLR
+723 FSDEKNEAAR

-789 KHPDFSILPNRNLE
+789 KHPDFSILPNKELE

-810 EVALTFHNPWGFIT
+810 EVALTLHNSYGFIT

-842 NKQLHGHSKLV
+842 NRKLHGHSQLI

-880 VFTSRLE
+880 VFTSKLE

-948 MFWKTQQEDERIG
+948 MFWKTERDDEIAANK
-961 GRGIITTDSS
+961 GITITDSS
-971 VRWRSNAYTLIDMVM
+971 MKWRSRAYTLIDMVM
-986 YAKPIKNLTLQFGV
+986 YAKPIKHLTLQFGV

-1005 RKYITWDSAR
+1005 RKYLTWDSAR
-1015 SIRPFGTSNM
+1015 SIRSFGTSNM

>member
-1 MKLKKPSILM
+1 
-11 LTTLACSLSSAQ
+11 
-23 PAETL
+23 
-28 ETIVVSS
+28 
-35 QNDEIPIQDKKVGET
+35 
-50 RIGTERIR
+50 
-58 RQQMSDSRDLVRYET
+58 DLVRYET
-73 GVTVVETGRF
+73 GVTVVEKGRF
-83 GASGYAVRGVD
+83 GASGYAIRGVD
-94 ENRVAI
+94 ENRVGI
-100 TIDGLHQAETLSSQ
+100 MIDGLHQAETLSSQ

-124 NFNNTRNGVELETL
+124 NFNNTRNGVEMETL
-138 KQVNIQKG
+138 KQANIQKG

-178 VSYKKGYSS
+178 VSYKKGYST

-192 LNTLTLAG
+192 LSTLTLAG
-200 KLKSLDVLVVNTTRK
+200 KYKSLDVLLVSTTRK
-215 GHEIENYG
+215 GHEVENYG

-230 IQGRKRE
+230 IQGRTRE
-237 KADPYL
+237 KADPYH
-243 RTLESTLVKVGF
+243 RTLDSKLIKIGF

-268 IYRNTSKGHDFSYTL
+268 LYQSTSKGHDFSYTL
-283 KPNTQYRTY
+283 KPNTQYQNY

-299 TNDKVERKNYAFTYE
+299 TNDKVERTNYAFSYE
-314 NYSTN
+314 NYSIN

-368 GEDNK
+368 GNDGIAVNYLNRPKTQKPSSDKMIDLPVTPFDGKNSPLRWKRVNWDNLPLGYIVKPGYKSCEDEFSSWNTAKQPK
-373 IVTYNDSPEIKN
+373 INDNSPCKATLTMVGSMTPAESYLKINNQTYDLLSKHKDLITDN
-385 QGEKELV
+385 QIIRTSNSAVLSCDGLNCNHQKITAFK
-392 DLEVIPYDENNRDRL
+392 DNG
-407 HKYRWNRAKEAWDSS
+407 
-422 LETIYE
+422 ETI
-428 KPISISCENEVSR
+428 EVPF
-441 WDSLQNG
+441 
-448 DNTKCQALLT
+448 KV
-458 KRGKTIPPQRHL
+458 I
-470 FINNTKYNLL
+470 
-480 GKDKELISDNQK
+480 
-492 IYLSERNTKLSCKAI
+492 ERNG
-507 NCNKKTIGA
+507 KK
-516 FKPDGTPIDISINVD
+516 
-531 SNKEFATINKV
+531 FAYIKGNGG
-542 KEIDNKSVTKLTGPI
+542 DQLKSPK
-557 LFVPNVKGHI
+557 LFVPNKKGHLD
-567 ENLWTQRDLIT
+567 NLWTQRDLIT

-583 NLDLTKYLELGKT
+583 NLDLTKYVELGKT
-596 QHSLAYGGLWSKTTK
+596 QHNLAYGGLWSKTTK

-663 TNAIYFE
+663 TKALYFE
-670 DDIRIN
+670 DDIRVN
-676 DYFGFGLAYR
+676 DYFAFGFAYR
-686 YDRIKY
+686 YDRIQYK
-692 QPEYIPGI
+692 PEYIPGV

-714 TEPKFDPLK
+714 TEPKFDPSK
-723 FSDIENEKLR
+723 FSDTENEKLR

-789 KHPDFSILPNRNLE
+789 KHPDFSILPNKNLE

-810 EVALTFHNPWGFIT
+810 EVALTFHNPRGFIT

-833 NFIDLAFMG
+833 NFIDLAFIG

-948 MFWKTQQEDERIG
+948 MFWKTQQEDEHIG

-971 VRWRSNAYTLIDMVM
+971 VRWRSNAYTLVDMVM

>member
-1 MKLKKPSILM
+1 
-11 LTTLACSLSSAQ
+11 
-23 PAETL
+23 
-28 ETIVVSS
+28 
-35 QNDEIPIQDKKVGET
+35 
-50 RIGTERIR
+50 TERIR

-73 GVTVVETGRF
+73 GVTVVEKGRF
-83 GASGYAVRGVD
+83 GASGYAIRGVD
-94 ENRVAI
+94 ENRVGI
-100 TIDGLHQAETLSSQ
+100 MIDGLHQAETLSSQ

-124 NFNNTRNGVELETL
+124 NFNNTRNGVEMETL
-138 KQVNIQKG
+138 KQANIQKG

-178 VSYKKGYSS
+178 VSYKKGYST

-192 LNTLTLAG
+192 LSTLTLTG
-200 KLKSLDVLVVNTTRK
+200 KYKSLDVLLVSTTRK
-215 GHEIENYG
+215 GHEVENYG

-230 IQGRKRE
+230 IQGRTRE
-237 KADPYL
+237 KADPYH
-243 RTLESTLVKVGF
+243 RTLDSKLIKIGF

-268 IYRNTSKGHDFSYTL
+268 LYQSTSKGHDFSYTL
-283 KPNTQYRTY
+283 KPNTQYQNY

-299 TNDKVERKNYAFTYE
+299 TNDKVERTNYAFSYE
-314 NYSTN
+314 NYSIN

-368 GEDNK
+368 GNDGIAVNYLNRPKTQKPSSDKMIDLPVTPFDGKNSPLRWKRVNWDNLPLGYIVKPGYKSCEDEFSSWNTAKQPK
-373 IVTYNDSPEIKN
+373 INDNSPCKATLTMVGSMTPAESYLKINNQTYDLLSKHKDLITDN
-385 QGEKELV
+385 QIIRTSNSAVLSCDGLNCNHQKITAFK
-392 DLEVIPYDENNRDRL
+392 DNG
-407 HKYRWNRAKEAWDSS
+407 
-422 LETIYE
+422 ETI
-428 KPISISCENEVSR
+428 EVPF
-441 WDSLQNG
+441 
-448 DNTKCQALLT
+448 KV
-458 KRGKTIPPQRHL
+458 I
-470 FINNTKYNLL
+470 
-480 GKDKELISDNQK
+480 
-492 IYLSERNTKLSCKAI
+492 ERNG
-507 NCNKKTIGA
+507 KK
-516 FKPDGTPIDISINVD
+516 
-531 SNKEFATINKV
+531 FAYIKGNGG
-542 KEIDNKSVTKLTGPI
+542 DQLKSPK
-557 LFVPNVKGHI
+557 LFVPNKKGHLD
-567 ENLWTQRDLIT
+567 NLWTQRDLIT

-583 NLDLTKYLELGKT
+583 NLDLTKYVELGKT
-596 QHSLAYGGLWSKTTK
+596 QHNLAYGGLWSKTTK

-663 TNAIYFE
+663 TKALYFE
-670 DDIRIN
+670 DDIRVN
-676 DYFGFGLAYR
+676 DYFAFGFAYR
-686 YDRIKY
+686 YDRIQYK
-692 QPEYIPGI
+692 PEYIPGV

-714 TEPKFDPLK
+714 TEPKFDPSK
-723 FSDIENEKLR
+723 FSDTENEKLR

-789 KHPDFSILPNRNLE
+789 KHPDFSILPNKNLE

-810 EVALTFHNPWGFIT
+810 EVALTFHNPRGFIT

-833 NFIDLAFMG
+833 NFIDLAFIG

-948 MFWKTQQEDERIG
+948 MFWKTQQEDEHIG

-971 VRWRSNAYTLIDMVM
+971 VRWRSNAYTLVDMVM

>member
-1 MKLKKPSILM
+1 
-11 LTTLACSLSSAQ
+11 
-23 PAETL
+23 
-28 ETIVVSS
+28 
-35 QNDEIPIQDKKVGET
+35 
-50 RIGTERIR
+50 
-58 RQQMSDSRDLVRYET
+58 MSDSRDLVRYET
-73 GVTVVETGRF
+73 GVTVVEKGRF
-83 GASGYAVRGVD
+83 GASGYAIRGVD
-94 ENRVAI
+94 ENRVGI
-100 TIDGLHQAETLSSQ
+100 MIDGLHQAETLSSQ

-124 NFNNTRNGVELETL
+124 NFNNTRNGVEMETL
-138 KQVNIQKG
+138 KQANIQKG

-178 VSYKKGYSS
+178 VSYKKGYST

-192 LNTLTLAG
+192 LSTLTLAG
-200 KLKSLDVLVVNTTRK
+200 KYKSLDVLLVSTTRK
-215 GHEIENYG
+215 GHEVENYG

-230 IQGRKRE
+230 IQGRTRE
-237 KADPYL
+237 KADPYH
-243 RTLESTLVKVGF
+243 RTLDSKLIKIGF

-268 IYRNTSKGHDFSYTL
+268 LYQSTSKGHDFSYTL
-283 KPNTQYRTY
+283 KPNTQYQNY

-299 TNDKVERKNYAFTYE
+299 TNDKVERTNYAFSYE
-314 NYSTN
+314 NYSIN

-368 GEDNK
+368 GNDGIAVNYLNRPKTQKPSSDKMIDLPVTPFDGKNSPLRWKRVNWDNLPLGYIVKPGYKSCEDEFSSWNTAKQPK
-373 IVTYNDSPEIKN
+373 INDNSPCKATLTMVGSMTPAESYLKINNQTYDLLSKHKDLITDN
-385 QGEKELV
+385 QIIRTSNSAVLSCDGLNCNHQKITAFK
-392 DLEVIPYDENNRDRL
+392 DNG
-407 HKYRWNRAKEAWDSS
+407 
-422 LETIYE
+422 ETI
-428 KPISISCENEVSR
+428 EVPF
-441 WDSLQNG
+441 
-448 DNTKCQALLT
+448 KV
-458 KRGKTIPPQRHL
+458 I
-470 FINNTKYNLL
+470 
-480 GKDKELISDNQK
+480 
-492 IYLSERNTKLSCKAI
+492 ERNG
-507 NCNKKTIGA
+507 KK
-516 FKPDGTPIDISINVD
+516 
-531 SNKEFATINKV
+531 FAYIKGNGG
-542 KEIDNKSVTKLTGPI
+542 DQLKSPK
-557 LFVPNVKGHI
+557 LFVPNKKGHLD
-567 ENLWTQRDLIT
+567 NLWTQRDLIT

-583 NLDLTKYLELGKT
+583 NLDLTKYVELGKT
-596 QHSLAYGGLWSKTTK
+596 QHNLAYGGLWSKTTK

-663 TNAIYFE
+663 TKALYFE
-670 DDIRIN
+670 DDIRVN
-676 DYFGFGLAYR
+676 DYFAFGFAYR
-686 YDRIKY
+686 YDRIQYK
-692 QPEYIPGI
+692 PEYIPGV

-723 FSDIENEKLR
+723 FSDTENEKLR

-789 KHPDFSILPNRNLE
+789 KHPDFSILPNKNLE

-810 EVALTFHNPWGFIT
+810 EVALTFHNPRGFIT

-833 NFIDLAFMG
+833 NFIDLAFIG

-948 MFWKTQQEDERIG
+948 MFWKTQQEDEHIG

-971 VRWRSNAYTLIDMVM
+971 VRWRSNAYTLVDMVM

>member
-1 MKLKKPSILM
+1 M
-11 LTTLACSLSSAQ
+11 LTTLTCSLSSAQ
-23 PAETL
+23 PTETL

-35 QNDEIPIQDKKVGET
+35 QNDEIAIQDQKVGET

-100 TIDGLHQAETLSSQ
+100 TVDGLHQAETLSSQ

-159 SVIFQT
+159 SVVFQT

-215 GHEIENYG
+215 GHEVENYG

-299 TNDKVERKNYAFTYE
+299 TNDKVERKNYAFSYE

-354 NPLGMKYNEENKLV
+354 NPLGMKYNKENKLV
-368 GEDNK
+368 G
-373 IVTYNDSPEIKN
+373 NDGIAVNYLNRPQTQKAGSDK
-385 QGEKELV
+385 LV
-392 DLEVIPYDENNRDRL
+392 DLPVTPYDGKNSPF
-407 HKYRWNRAKEAWDSS
+407 RWKRVNWDNLPSGYFVKPGYKSCEDEFSSWNPTKKPKINDSS
-422 LETIYE
+422 PCVATLTEVG
-428 KPISISCENEVSR
+428 SI
-441 WDSLQNG
+441 
-448 DNTKCQALLT
+448 
-458 KRGKTIPPQRHL
+458 IPAESYL
-470 FINNTKYNLL
+470 KINNQTYNLL
-480 GKDKELISDNQK
+480 GKHKDLITDNQ
-492 IYLSERNTKLSCKAI
+492 IIRTSNSAVLSCDGL
-507 NCNKKTIGA
+507 NCDYRKITA
-516 FKPDGTPIDISINVD
+516 FNDDGTTVD
-531 SNKEFATINKV
+531 LPFEIIERDGKKFAYIKGNGG
-542 KEIDNKSVTKLTGPI
+542 DQLKSPK
-557 LFVPNVKGHI
+557 LFVPNKKGHI
-567 ENLWTQRDLIT
+567 DNLWTQRDLIT
-578 DTKQL
+578 NTKQL

-596 QHSLAYGGLWSKTTK
+596 QHNLAYGGLWSKTTK
-611 SMINTTGQSAL
+611 SMVNTTGQSAL

-670 DDIRIN
+670 DDIRLN

-686 YDRIKY
+686 YDQIKY

-714 TEPKFDPLK
+714 TEPKFDSSN
-723 FSDIENEKLR
+723 FSDEKNEAAR

-744 AQAKK
+744 AQPKK
-749 YSASSYTLTTTVD
+749 YSASSYTLTTTID

-789 KHPDFSILPNRNLE
+789 KHPDFSILPNKNLE

-833 NFIDLAFMG
+833 NFIDLAFIG

-880 VFTSRLE
+880 VFTYRLE

-948 MFWKTQQEDERIG
+948 MFWETERADEIAANK
-961 GRGIITTDSS
+961 GITITDSS
-971 VRWRSNAYTLIDMVM
+971 MKWRSNSYTLIDMVM

-1005 RKYITWDSAR
+1005 RKYLTWDSAR
-1015 SIRPFGTSNM
+1015 SIRSFGTSNM

>member
-1 MKLKKPSILM
+1 
-11 LTTLACSLSSAQ
+11 
-23 PAETL
+23 
-28 ETIVVSS
+28 
-35 QNDEIPIQDKKVGET
+35 
-50 RIGTERIR
+50 
-58 RQQMSDSRDLVRYET
+58 LVRYET
-73 GVTVVETGRF
+73 GVTVVEKGRF
-83 GASGYAVRGVD
+83 GASGYAIRGVD
-94 ENRVAI
+94 ENRVGI
-100 TIDGLHQAETLSSQ
+100 MIDGLHQAETLSSQ

-124 NFNNTRNGVELETL
+124 NFNNTRNGVEMETL
-138 KQVNIQKG
+138 KQANIQKG

-178 VSYKKGYSS
+178 VSYKKGYST

-192 LNTLTLAG
+192 LSTLTLAG
-200 KLKSLDVLVVNTTRK
+200 KYKSLDVLLVSTTRK
-215 GHEIENYG
+215 GHEVENYG

-230 IQGRKRE
+230 IQGRTRE
-237 KADPYL
+237 KADPYH
-243 RTLESTLVKVGF
+243 RTLDSKLIKIGF

-268 IYRNTSKGHDFSYTL
+268 LYQSTSKGHDFSYTL
-283 KPNTQYRTY
+283 KPNTQYQNY

-299 TNDKVERKNYAFTYE
+299 TNDKVERTNYAFSYE
-314 NYSTN
+314 NYSIN

-368 GEDNK
+368 GNDGIAVNYLNRPKTQKPSSDKMIDLPVTPFDGKNSPLRWKRVNWDNLPLGYIVKPGYKSCEDEFSSWNTAKQPK
-373 IVTYNDSPEIKN
+373 INDNSPCKATLTMVGSMTPAESYLKINNQTYDLLSKHKDLITDN
-385 QGEKELV
+385 QIIRTSNSAVLSCDGLNCNHQKITAFK
-392 DLEVIPYDENNRDRL
+392 DNG
-407 HKYRWNRAKEAWDSS
+407 
-422 LETIYE
+422 ETI
-428 KPISISCENEVSR
+428 EVPF
-441 WDSLQNG
+441 
-448 DNTKCQALLT
+448 KV
-458 KRGKTIPPQRHL
+458 I
-470 FINNTKYNLL
+470 
-480 GKDKELISDNQK
+480 
-492 IYLSERNTKLSCKAI
+492 ERNG
-507 NCNKKTIGA
+507 KK
-516 FKPDGTPIDISINVD
+516 
-531 SNKEFATINKV
+531 FAYIKGNGG
-542 KEIDNKSVTKLTGPI
+542 DQLKSPK
-557 LFVPNVKGHI
+557 LFVPNKKGHLD
-567 ENLWTQRDLIT
+567 NLWTQRDLIT

-583 NLDLTKYLELGKT
+583 NLDLTKYVELGKT
-596 QHSLAYGGLWSKTTK
+596 QHNLAYGGLWSKTTK

-663 TNAIYFE
+663 TKALYFE
-670 DDIRIN
+670 DDIRVN
-676 DYFGFGLAYR
+676 DYFAFGFAYR
-686 YDRIKY
+686 YDRIQYK
-692 QPEYIPGI
+692 PEYIPGV

-714 TEPKFDPLK
+714 TEPKFDPSK
-723 FSDIENEKLR
+723 FSDTENEKLR

-789 KHPDFSILPNRNLE
+789 KHPDFSILPNKNLE

-810 EVALTFHNPWGFIT
+810 EVALTFHNPRGFIT

-833 NFIDLAFMG
+833 NFIDLAFIG

-948 MFWKTQQEDERIG
+948 MFWKTQQEDEHIG

-971 VRWRSNAYTLIDMVM
+971 VRWRSNAYTLVDMVM

>member
-1 MKLKKPSILM
+1 
-11 LTTLACSLSSAQ
+11 
-23 PAETL
+23 
-28 ETIVVSS
+28 
-35 QNDEIPIQDKKVGET
+35 
-50 RIGTERIR
+50 
-58 RQQMSDSRDLVRYET
+58 MSDSRDLVRYET
-73 GVTVVETGRF
+73 GVTVVEKGRF
-83 GASGYAVRGVD
+83 GASGYAIRGVD
-94 ENRVAI
+94 ENRVGI
-100 TIDGLHQAETLSSQ
+100 MIDGLHQAETLSSQ

-124 NFNNTRNGVELETL
+124 NFNNTRNGVEMETL
-138 KQVNIQKG
+138 KQANIQKG

-178 VSYKKGYSS
+178 VSYKKGYST

-192 LNTLTLAG
+192 LSTLTLAG
-200 KLKSLDVLVVNTTRK
+200 KYKSLDVLLVSTTRK
-215 GHEIENYG
+215 GHEVENYG

-230 IQGRKRE
+230 IQGRTRE
-237 KADPYL
+237 KADPYH
-243 RTLESTLVKVGF
+243 RTLDSKLIKIGF

-268 IYRNTSKGHDFSYTL
+268 LYQSTSKGHDFSYTL
-283 KPNTQYRTY
+283 KPNTQYQNY

-299 TNDKVERKNYAFTYE
+299 TNDKVERTNYAFSYE
-314 NYSTN
+314 NYSIN

-368 GEDNK
+368 GNDGIAVNYLNRPKTQKPSSDKMIDLPVTPFDGKNSPLRWKRVNWDNLPLGYIVKPGYKSCEDEFSSWNTAKQPK
-373 IVTYNDSPEIKN
+373 INDNSPCKATLTMVGSMTPAESYLKINNQTYDLLSKHKDLITDN
-385 QGEKELV
+385 QIIRTSNSAVLSCDGLNCNHQKITAFK
-392 DLEVIPYDENNRDRL
+392 DNG
-407 HKYRWNRAKEAWDSS
+407 
-422 LETIYE
+422 ETI
-428 KPISISCENEVSR
+428 EVPF
-441 WDSLQNG
+441 
-448 DNTKCQALLT
+448 KV
-458 KRGKTIPPQRHL
+458 I
-470 FINNTKYNLL
+470 
-480 GKDKELISDNQK
+480 
-492 IYLSERNTKLSCKAI
+492 ERNG
-507 NCNKKTIGA
+507 KK
-516 FKPDGTPIDISINVD
+516 
-531 SNKEFATINKV
+531 FAYIKGNGG
-542 KEIDNKSVTKLTGPI
+542 DQLKSPK
-557 LFVPNVKGHI
+557 LFVPNKKGHLD
-567 ENLWTQRDLIT
+567 NLWTQRDLIT

-583 NLDLTKYLELGKT
+583 NLDLTKYVELGKT
-596 QHSLAYGGLWSKTTK
+596 QHNLAYGGLWSKTTK

-663 TNAIYFE
+663 TKALYFE
-670 DDIRIN
+670 DDIRVN
-676 DYFGFGLAYR
+676 DYFAFGFAYR
-686 YDRIKY
+686 YDRIQYK
-692 QPEYIPGI
+692 PEYIPGV

-714 TEPKFDPLK
+714 TEPKFDPSK
-723 FSDIENEKLR
+723 FSDTENEKLR

-789 KHPDFSILPNRNLE
+789 KHPDFSILPNKNLE

-810 EVALTFHNPWGFIT
+810 EVALTFHNPRGFIT

-833 NFIDLAFMG
+833 NFIDLAFIG

-948 MFWKTQQEDERIG
+948 MFWKTQQEDEHIG

-971 VRWRSNAYTLIDMVM
+971 VRWRSNAYTLVDMVM

>member
-1 MKLKKPSILM
+1 MKLNKLSILM
-11 LTTLACSLSSAQ
+11 LTTLITSLSSAQ
-23 PAETL
+23 PSEEL

-35 QNDEIPIQDKKVGET
+35 QNDEINIQDKKVGET
-50 RIGTERIR
+50 QISADRIR

-73 GVTVVETGRF
+73 GVTVVEKGRF
-83 GASGYAVRGVD
+83 GASGYAIRGVD
-94 ENRVAI
+94 ENRVGI
-100 TIDGLHQAETLSSQ
+100 MIDGLHQAETLSSQ

-124 NFNNTRNGVELETL
+124 NFNNTRNGVEMETL
-138 KQVNIQKG
+138 KQANIQKG

-178 VSYKKGYSS
+178 VSYKKGYST

-192 LNTLTLAG
+192 LSTLTLAG
-200 KLKSLDVLVVNTTRK
+200 KYKSLDVLLVNTTRK
-215 GHEIENYG
+215 GHEVENYG

-230 IQGRKRE
+230 IQGRTRE
-237 KADPYL
+237 KADPYH
-243 RTLESTLVKVGF
+243 RTLDSKLIKIGF

-268 IYRNTSKGHDFSYTL
+268 LYQTTSKGHDFSYTL
-283 KPNTQYRTY
+283 KPNTQYQNY

-299 TNDKVERKNYAFTYE
+299 TNDKVKRTNYAFSYE

-354 NPLGMKYNEENKLV
+354 NPLGMKYNKENKLV
-368 GEDNK
+368 GEDGTLANYLNK
-373 IVTYNDSPEIKN
+373 NV
-385 QGEKELV
+385 
-392 DLEVIPYDENNRDRL
+392 
-407 HKYRWNRAKEAWDSS
+407 SS
-422 LETIYE
+422 LPDADQKFDLIVEERWDKKNSSKKYKWARINWNNLPEGYYVKVGNKSCDDDYSYSVNPPEDSTKETCKATLTKIGSEIPAQSQFSINGHNYDLLNKDKDLITDNQIIRTSNSAVLSCDGLNCNHQKITAFKDNGETI
-428 KPISISCENEVSR
+428 EVPF
-441 WDSLQNG
+441 
-448 DNTKCQALLT
+448 KV
-458 KRGKTIPPQRHL
+458 I
-470 FINNTKYNLL
+470 
-480 GKDKELISDNQK
+480 
-492 IYLSERNTKLSCKAI
+492 ERNG
-507 NCNKKTIGA
+507 KK
-516 FKPDGTPIDISINVD
+516 
-531 SNKEFATINKV
+531 FAYI
-542 KEIDNKSVTKLTGPI
+542 EGEGGDQLKSPK
-557 LFVPNVKGHI
+557 LFVPNKKGHLD
-567 ENLWTQRDLIT
+567 NLWTQRDLIT

-583 NLDLTKYLELGKT
+583 NLDLTKYVELGKT
-596 QHSLAYGGLWSKTTK
+596 QHNLAYGGLWSKTTK

-663 TNAIYFE
+663 TKALYFE
-670 DDIRIN
+670 DDIRVN
-676 DYFGFGLAYR
+676 DYFAFGFAYR
-686 YDRIKY
+686 YDRIQYK
-692 QPEYIPGI
+692 PEYIPGV

-714 TEPKFDPLK
+714 TEPKFDPSK
-723 FSDIENEKLR
+723 FSDTENEKLR

-789 KHPDFSILPNRNLE
+789 KHPDFSILPNKNLE

-971 VRWRSNAYTLIDMVM
+971 VRWRSNAYTLVDMVM

>member
-1 MKLKKPSILM
+1 M
-11 LTTLACSLSSAQ
+11 
-23 PAETL
+23 
-28 ETIVVSS
+28 
-35 QNDEIPIQDKKVGET
+35 
-50 RIGTERIR
+50 
-58 RQQMSDSRDLVRYET
+58 
-73 GVTVVETGRF
+73 TVVEKGRF
-83 GASGYAVRGVD
+83 GASGYAIRGVD
-94 ENRVAI
+94 ENRVGI
-100 TIDGLHQAETLSSQ
+100 MIDGLHQAETLSSQ

-124 NFNNTRNGVELETL
+124 NFNNTRNGVEMETL
-138 KQVNIQKG
+138 KQANIQKG

-178 VSYKKGYSS
+178 VSYKKGYST

-192 LNTLTLAG
+192 LSTLTLAG
-200 KLKSLDVLVVNTTRK
+200 KYKSLDVLLVSTTRK
-215 GHEIENYG
+215 GHEVENYG

-230 IQGRKRE
+230 IQGRTRE
-237 KADPYL
+237 KADPYH
-243 RTLESTLVKVGF
+243 RTLDSKLIKIGF

-268 IYRNTSKGHDFSYTL
+268 LYQSTSKGHDFSYTL
-283 KPNTQYRTY
+283 KPNTQYQNY

-299 TNDKVERKNYAFTYE
+299 TNDKVERTNYAFSYE
-314 NYSTN
+314 NYSIN

-368 GEDNK
+368 GNDGIAVNYLNRPKTQKPSSDKMIDLPVTPFDGKNSPLRWKRVNWDNLPLGYIVKPGYKSCEDEFSSWNTAKQPK
-373 IVTYNDSPEIKN
+373 INDNSPCKATLTMVGSMTPAESYLKINNQTYDLLSKHKDLITDN
-385 QGEKELV
+385 QIIRTSNSAVLSCDGLNCNHQKITAFK
-392 DLEVIPYDENNRDRL
+392 DNG
-407 HKYRWNRAKEAWDSS
+407 
-422 LETIYE
+422 ETI
-428 KPISISCENEVSR
+428 EVPF
-441 WDSLQNG
+441 
-448 DNTKCQALLT
+448 KV
-458 KRGKTIPPQRHL
+458 I
-470 FINNTKYNLL
+470 
-480 GKDKELISDNQK
+480 
-492 IYLSERNTKLSCKAI
+492 ERNG
-507 NCNKKTIGA
+507 KK
-516 FKPDGTPIDISINVD
+516 
-531 SNKEFATINKV
+531 FAYIKGNGG
-542 KEIDNKSVTKLTGPI
+542 DQLKSPK
-557 LFVPNVKGHI
+557 LFVPNKKGHLD
-567 ENLWTQRDLIT
+567 NLWTQRDLIT

-583 NLDLTKYLELGKT
+583 NLDLTKYVELGKT
-596 QHSLAYGGLWSKTTK
+596 QHNLAYGGLWSKTTK

-663 TNAIYFE
+663 TKALYFE
-670 DDIRIN
+670 DDIRVN
-676 DYFGFGLAYR
+676 DYFAFGFAYR
-686 YDRIKY
+686 YDRIQYK
-692 QPEYIPGI
+692 PEYIPGV

-714 TEPKFDPLK
+714 TEPKFDPSK
-723 FSDIENEKLR
+723 FSDTENEKLR

-789 KHPDFSILPNRNLE
+789 KHPDFSILPNKNLE

-810 EVALTFHNPWGFIT
+810 EVALTFHNPRGFIT

-833 NFIDLAFMG
+833 NFIDLAFIG

-948 MFWKTQQEDERIG
+948 MFWKTQQEDEHIG

-971 VRWRSNAYTLIDMVM
+971 VRWRSNAYTLVDMVM

>member
-1 MKLKKPSILM
+1 M
-11 LTTLACSLSSAQ
+11 LTTLTCSLSSAQ
-23 PAETL
+23 PTETL

-35 QNDEIPIQDKKVGET
+35 QNDEIAIQDQKVGET

-73 GVTVVETGRF
+73 GVTVVEKGRF
-83 GASGYAVRGVD
+83 GASGYAIRGVD
-94 ENRVAI
+94 ENRVGI
-100 TIDGLHQAETLSSQ
+100 MIDGLHQAETLSSQ

-124 NFNNTRNGVELETL
+124 NFNNTRNGVEMETL
-138 KQVNIQKG
+138 KQANIQKG

-178 VSYKKGYSS
+178 VSYKKGYST

-192 LNTLTLAG
+192 LSTLTLAG
-200 KLKSLDVLVVNTTRK
+200 KYKSLDVLLVSTTRK
-215 GHEIENYG
+215 GHEVENYG

-230 IQGRKRE
+230 IQGRTRE
-237 KADPYL
+237 KADPYH
-243 RTLESTLVKVGF
+243 RTLDSKLIKIGF

-268 IYRNTSKGHDFSYTL
+268 LYQSTSKGHDFSYTL
-283 KPNTQYRTY
+283 KPNTQYQNY

-299 TNDKVERKNYAFTYE
+299 TNDKVERTNYAFSYE
-314 NYSTN
+314 NYSIN

-368 GEDNK
+368 GNDGIAVNYLNRPKTQKPSSDKMIDLPVTPFDGKNSPLRWKRVNWDNLPLGYIVKPGYKSCEDEFSSWNTAKQPK
-373 IVTYNDSPEIKN
+373 INDNSPCKATLTMVGSMTPAESYLKINNQTYDLLSKHKDLITDN
-385 QGEKELV
+385 QIIRTSNSAVLSCDGLNCNHQKITAFK
-392 DLEVIPYDENNRDRL
+392 DNG
-407 HKYRWNRAKEAWDSS
+407 
-422 LETIYE
+422 ETI
-428 KPISISCENEVSR
+428 EVPF
-441 WDSLQNG
+441 
-448 DNTKCQALLT
+448 KV
-458 KRGKTIPPQRHL
+458 I
-470 FINNTKYNLL
+470 
-480 GKDKELISDNQK
+480 
-492 IYLSERNTKLSCKAI
+492 ERNG
-507 NCNKKTIGA
+507 KK
-516 FKPDGTPIDISINVD
+516 
-531 SNKEFATINKV
+531 FAYIKGNGG
-542 KEIDNKSVTKLTGPI
+542 DQLKSPK
-557 LFVPNVKGHI
+557 LFVPNKKGHLD
-567 ENLWTQRDLIT
+567 NLWTQRDLIT

-583 NLDLTKYLELGKT
+583 NLDLTKYVELGKT
-596 QHSLAYGGLWSKTTK
+596 QHNLAYGGLWSKTTK

-663 TNAIYFE
+663 TKALYFE
-670 DDIRIN
+670 DDIRVN
-676 DYFGFGLAYR
+676 DYFAFGFAYR
-686 YDRIKY
+686 YDRIQYK
-692 QPEYIPGI
+692 PEYIPGV

-714 TEPKFDPLK
+714 TEPKFDPSK
-723 FSDIENEKLR
+723 FSDTENEKLR

-789 KHPDFSILPNRNLE
+789 KHPDFSILPNKNLE

-810 EVALTFHNPWGFIT
+810 EVALTFHNPRGFIT

-833 NFIDLAFMG
+833 NFIDLAFIG

-948 MFWKTQQEDERIG
+948 MFWKTQQEDEHIG

-971 VRWRSNAYTLIDMVM
+971 VRWRSNAYTLVDMVM

>member
-1 MKLKKPSILM
+1 
-11 LTTLACSLSSAQ
+11 
-23 PAETL
+23 
-28 ETIVVSS
+28 
-35 QNDEIPIQDKKVGET
+35 QDQKVGET

-73 GVTVVETGRF
+73 GVTVVEKGRF
-83 GASGYAVRGVD
+83 GASGYAIRGVD
-94 ENRVAI
+94 ENRVGI
-100 TIDGLHQAETLSSQ
+100 MIDGLHQAETLSSQ

-124 NFNNTRNGVELETL
+124 NFNNTRNGVEMETL
-138 KQVNIQKG
+138 KQANIQKG

-178 VSYKKGYSS
+178 VSYKKGYST

-192 LNTLTLAG
+192 LSTLTLAG
-200 KLKSLDVLVVNTTRK
+200 KYKSLDVLLVSTTRK
-215 GHEIENYG
+215 GHEVENYG

-230 IQGRKRE
+230 IQGRTRE
-237 KADPYL
+237 KADPYH
-243 RTLESTLVKVGF
+243 RTLDSKLIKIGF

-268 IYRNTSKGHDFSYTL
+268 LYQSTSKGHDFSYTL
-283 KPNTQYRTY
+283 KPNTQYQNY

-299 TNDKVERKNYAFTYE
+299 TNDKVERTNYAFSYE
-314 NYSTN
+314 NYSIN

-368 GEDNK
+368 GNDGIAVNYLNRPKTQKPSSDKMIDLPVTPFDGKNSPLRWKRVNWDNLPLGYIVKPGYKSCEDEFSSWNTAKQPK
-373 IVTYNDSPEIKN
+373 INDNSPCKATLTMVGSMTPAESYLKINNQTYDLLSKHKDLITDN
-385 QGEKELV
+385 QIIRTSNSAVLSCDGLNCNHQKITAFK
-392 DLEVIPYDENNRDRL
+392 DNG
-407 HKYRWNRAKEAWDSS
+407 
-422 LETIYE
+422 ETI
-428 KPISISCENEVSR
+428 EVPF
-441 WDSLQNG
+441 
-448 DNTKCQALLT
+448 KV
-458 KRGKTIPPQRHL
+458 I
-470 FINNTKYNLL
+470 
-480 GKDKELISDNQK
+480 
-492 IYLSERNTKLSCKAI
+492 ERNG
-507 NCNKKTIGA
+507 KK
-516 FKPDGTPIDISINVD
+516 
-531 SNKEFATINKV
+531 FAYIKGNGG
-542 KEIDNKSVTKLTGPI
+542 DQLKSPK
-557 LFVPNVKGHI
+557 LFVPNKKGHLD
-567 ENLWTQRDLIT
+567 NLWTQRDLIT

-583 NLDLTKYLELGKT
+583 NLDLTKYVELGKT
-596 QHSLAYGGLWSKTTK
+596 QHNLAYGGLWSKTTK

-663 TNAIYFE
+663 TKALYFE
-670 DDIRIN
+670 DDIRVN
-676 DYFGFGLAYR
+676 DYFAFGFAYR
-686 YDRIKY
+686 YDRIQYK
-692 QPEYIPGI
+692 PEYIPGV

-714 TEPKFDPLK
+714 TEPKFDPSK
-723 FSDIENEKLR
+723 FSDTENEKLR

-789 KHPDFSILPNRNLE
+789 KHPDFSILPNKNLE

-810 EVALTFHNPWGFIT
+810 EVALTFHNPRGFIT

-833 NFIDLAFMG
+833 NFIDLAFIG

-948 MFWKTQQEDERIG
+948 MFWKTQQEDEHIG

-971 VRWRSNAYTLIDMVM
+971 VRWRSNAYTLVDMVM

>member
-11 LTTLACSLSSAQ
+11 LTTLTCSLSSAQ
-23 PAETL
+23 PTETL

-35 QNDEIPIQDKKVGET
+35 QNDEIAIQDQKVGET

-100 TIDGLHQAETLSSQ
+100 TVDGLHQAETLSSQ

-159 SVIFQT
+159 SVVFQT

-187 ADNQH
+187 TDNQH

-215 GHEIENYG
+215 GHEVENYG

-268 IYRNTSKGHDFSYTL
+268 IYLHTSKGHDFSYTL

-354 NPLGMKYNEENKLV
+354 NPLGMKYNKENKLV
-368 GEDNK
+368 GKNDQLVEYHNRPATQSQGADIQFDVQVDAYNGKNSIYRWQRAKWNDIPEGYYVKSYNKNCEEDFRNWNPPLLGDMQPCRATLTQIGSEIPAQSKFSINGHNYDLLNNDKDLITDNQIIRTTNSAVLSCDGLNCDYRK
-373 IVTYNDSPEIKN
+373 ITAFNDD
-385 QGEKELV
+385 GTTV
-392 DLEVIPYDENNRDRL
+392 DLPFEI
-407 HKYRWNRAKEAWDSS
+407 
-422 LETIYE
+422 I
-428 KPISISCENEVSR
+428 
-441 WDSLQNG
+441 
-448 DNTKCQALLT
+448 
-458 KRGKTIPPQRHL
+458 
-470 FINNTKYNLL
+470 
-480 GKDKELISDNQK
+480 
-492 IYLSERNTKLSCKAI
+492 ERNG
-507 NCNKKTIGA
+507 KK
-516 FKPDGTPIDISINVD
+516 
-531 SNKEFATINKV
+531 FAYIKG
-542 KEIDNKSVTKLTGPI
+542 EGGDQLKSPK
-557 LFVPNVKGHI
+557 LFVPNKKGHL

-596 QHSLAYGGLWSKTTK
+596 QHNLAYGGLWSKTTK

-670 DDIRIN
+670 DDIRVN

-686 YDRIKY
+686 YDQIKY

-714 TEPKFDPLK
+714 TEPKFNSSN
-723 FSDIENEKLR
+723 FSDEKNEAAR

-744 AQAKK
+744 AQPKK
-749 YSASSYTLTTTVD
+749 YSASSYTLTTTID

-789 KHPDFSILPNRNLE
+789 KHPDFSILPNKNLE

-810 EVALTFHNPWGFIT
+810 EVALTFHNPWGVIT

-833 NFIDLAFMG
+833 NFIDLAFIG

-880 VFTSRLE
+880 VFTYRLE

-948 MFWKTQQEDERIG
+948 MFWETERADEIAANKRIT
-961 GRGIITTDSS
+961 ITDSS
-971 VRWRSNAYTLIDMVM
+971 MKWRSNSYTLIDMVM

-1005 RKYITWDSAR
+1005 RKYLTWDSAR
-1015 SIRPFGTSNM
+1015 SIRSFGTSNM